1 MTLGN
6 NTIGGRV
13 RLDTDQFENGIA
25 GINRSLKRIDAEFR
39 NTSEQLRGVG
49 SEMDQLENKTNHL
62 NQKIE
67 AQTQKMKHYEQA
79 LRTSQQ
85 KQQEMRQKCEQLATS
100 MQQLEQEIQQST
112 QAYGK
117 NAQETKDLQAQ
128 YNQLQQ
134 EYKQGTQSLQRLTAQ
149 VSRNDTAFNNASAA
163 LHRYRNELG
172 DTQERME
179 QLGNASGRIRERMN
193 EVGNTMQDTGSRI
206 SQGFGAAAVG
216 VAAGVG
222 ALVVNAGQ
230 FEEANKK
237 VQAGLGLTREE
248 SLKVSAVAKEV
259 WREGYGEDLA
269 SVSDSLVKVKRN
281 IKDINDD
288 ETLKQVTRDSEIL
301 AETMESDVNE
311 VTRGAAQL
319 MGRFGLSGQ
328 QAFDLLAQGSAKGL
342 NYSNELFDNL
352 SEYGPLFHEMGFS
365 ADEMF
370 TILINGSKNGAYNL
384 DYVNDVMKEFGI
396 RVKDGSKSTTEAM
409 GQMSKETQKVWQAML
424 EGKATSKDVFNA
436 VLNELRTT
444 DDQIKVN
451 QLGVALFGVKWEDL
465 EATTMLSL
473 NNMETGLGNYS
484 GAMNKMVDG
493 YDTSAKQ
500 WKSVTRELQ
509 IALEPLGKVILDIAK
524 QAIPELKESIK
535 GVADW
540 FNGLDD
546 STKKVYGTS
555 LLLAPAVLGVVSA
568 LGMLSFAVGAIIANP
583 IVATIGGVVIGLG
596 ALGFAFAEAGKKAK
610 QAEEDSRKYGEGV
623 SEGTKKA
630 IEGYVNLK
638 EKAFKTLDEI
648 PVLTGEKAKEAVQR
662 AHDEFGKLA
671 DEAIQAINKDR
682 GKLQAHLDSWFSG
695 ETDSAVLRA
704 KDKILNDQMEVFKA
718 QEEAVIKANE
728 KIQSLLTQYNGQIYK
743 MTAADKS
750 VFLTALKAIDSE
762 VGKAASKSVDEI
774 QKIGKAMDNFNSNT
788 SVETIQGKVK
798 DLGSEYKKL
807 TNELDKARQK
817 EIEFAKSKIAD
828 TKGQEIAIAQINKKY
843 SDQSILITEGY
854 KQQLQQAQEVLKSK
868 GIEMDLTTGIT
879 KAETEKIKIQGRGF
893 GEYVKNSEI
902 IESTNENLFKRL
914 QDRAAKESDLR
925 KKSADEVKRYGE
937 ALIANSNTVYDSLFQ
952 STREKAVQVGSDIA
966 YALEDGTKAVNLG
979 EKGVV
984 KVEEFVDGIKTGKY
998 KVQDVAVALINTMR
1012 VEMGSKPLTAEGIKV
1027 MTTFADG
1034 LKQMNVTDIA
1044 TKLNLDLKKNLE
1056 IDLGPLGK
1064 MTSTQFVNG
1073 LKEGTVGIDAVFIY
1087 FQQHLSKLTATDLS
1101 QDGTKIM
1108 STLKTGMEMGF
1119 IGVEDVLRQLGV
1131 SMDDKTKYNLQG
1143 NGEVTI
1149 ASLVQGLQTGQFNID
1164 QALEVIRQMVVQKTN
1179 VDTTQQGANIS
1190 QTTADGIRQNGSQP
1204 VQAANEVK
1212 QGVEQT
1218 LGSTTDG
1225 NGGAMSTV
1233 LMRQFMAQNKP
1244 SIVGEAT
1251 GIKQGVEQQLGSTT
1265 DNNGGNNS
1273 TSMMRNAIANNQGNV
1288 NGAASGVKQSVENT
1302 LGATTDGNGGASS
1315 TLIMQ
1320 RLINGNRGTVVNAAA
1335 GVKSGVESTLGSATD
1350 GGGGDKAGNK
1360 FANDLG
1366 SKRGAAQGSGASVA
1380 GGGLDGL
1387 GSIVANSVGLSFAKG
1402 FAFGMDGAFS
1412 QVRAKAASLAS
1423 AAFNA
1428 LTATLNVNS
1437 PSKLTR
1443 DKGGMPFGEGFA
1455 VGIGKSAYMAEN
1467 ESHTLGTSAYKSL
1480 VNTLKSKNLAFAG
1493 VQMAQGLASG
1503 IKSQYSVVRDA
1514 LQGSVTEAIDG
1525 IRSIKPEEVFSF
1537 KGDDP
1542 LTKYFNAI
1550 FEDRDWQNDW
1560 ITHIPE
1566 NMRDMVREIGRQMER
1581 FEGLSIYDVG
1591 NLSRWREVLSDN
1603 PNVIQY
1609 RPDNDNP
1616 NKQPYMSYT
1625 EKDLK
1630 QQRPIQ
1636 IVIERM
1642 VLAELLISP
1651 LELLQGQKF
1660 ETDLYNAGVRR

>member
-1 MTLGN
+1 MALGD

-49 SEMDQLENKTNHL
+49 SEMDQLENKANHL

-117 NAQETKDLQAQ
+117 NAQETKDLQTQ

-134 EYKQGTQSLQRLTAQ
+134 EYKQGTQALQRLTAQ

-172 DTQERME
+172 DTQERMD
-179 QLGNASGRIRERMN
+179 QLGNVSGRLRERMN

-952 STREKAVQVGSDIA
+952 STREKAVQIGSDIA

-1119 IGVEDVLRQLGV
+1119 IGVQDVFNKLGITL
-1131 SMDDKTKYNLQG
+1131 DDQTKYDLG
-1143 NGEVTI
+1143 PNGQFT
-1149 ASLVQGLQTGQFNID
+1149 ASSLAQGLQNGQINID
-1164 QALEVIRQMVVQKTN
+1164 TALEVIRQMVVQKTN
-1179 VDTTQQGANIS
+1179 IDTTQQGSNIS
-1190 QTTADGIRQNGSQP
+1190 QTTANGIASNTAPENAATGKK
-1204 VQAANEVK
+1204 QA
-1212 QGVEQT
+1212 VEGIM
-1218 LGSTTDG
+1218 GSTTDG
-1225 NGGAMSTV
+1225 G
-1233 LMRQFMAQNKP
+1233 
-1244 SIVGEAT
+1244 
-1251 GIKQGVEQQLGSTT
+1251 
-1265 DNNGGNNS
+1265 GGNKSGSELGQGIINQEGYIRGS
-1273 TSMMRNAIANNQGNV
+1273 ALQVVASAHGAFNTINGNPAGNQGGQGFAGGIVNQNGYIRGSALEAVASAHAGFNNV
-1288 NGAASGVKQSVENT
+1288 NGTPQGQKGGSQFAQGMEDTKGQARSSGSNVAESGNSGLKSVSSISPGEAFSSGFASGISNGRWNVQSV
-1302 LGATTDGNGGASS
+1302 ASS
-1315 TLIMQ
+1315 L
-1320 RLINGNRGTVVNAAA
+1320 A
-1335 GVKSGVESTLGSATD
+1335 
-1350 GGGGDKAGNK
+1350 
-1360 FANDLG
+1360 
-1366 SKRGAAQGSGASVA
+1366 RGAF
-1380 GGGLDGL
+1380 D
-1387 GSIVANSVGLSFAKG
+1387 
-1402 FAFGMDGAFS
+1402 
-1412 QVRAKAASLAS
+1412 
-1423 AAFNA
+1423 A
-1428 LTATLNVNS
+1428 LKATLNMNS
-1437 PSKLTR
+1437 PSRLTR
-1443 DKGGMPFGEGFA
+1443 DQGGKPFSEGFA
-1455 VGIGKSAYMAEN
+1455 LGIQKTSYMAEN
-1467 ESHTLGTSAYKSL
+1467 ESRTLGTNAYKSL
-1480 VNTLKSKNLAFAG
+1480 VNTLKSNNLAFAG
-1493 VQMAQGLASG
+1493 VQMAQGLAAG

-1514 LQGSVTEAIDG
+1514 LQDTVTGAIDG
-1525 IRSIKPEEVFSF
+1525 IRSIKPEEIFSF
-1537 KGDDP
+1537 QGDEP

-1550 FEDRDWQNDW
+1550 FVDGDWQNDW

-1566 NMRDMVREIGRQMER
+1566 NMRDMVRDIGRQMER

-1603 PNVIQY
+1603 PNAIQY

-1616 NKQPYMSYT
+1616 DKGQYMPYSN
-1625 EKDLK
+1625 KDLA
-1630 QQRPIQ
+1630 QQRPLQ
-1636 IVIERM
+1636 IVIDRM

>member
-1 MTLGN
+1 MALGD

-49 SEMDQLENKTNHL
+49 SEMDQLENKANHL
-62 NQKIE
+62 NQKID

-100 MQQLEQEIQQST
+100 MQQLEREIQQST

-117 NAQETKDLQAQ
+117 NAQETKDLQTQ

-134 EYKQGTQSLQRLTAQ
+134 EYKQGTQALQRLTAQ

-179 QLGNASGRIRERMN
+179 QLGNVSGRLRERMN

-222 ALVVNAGQ
+222 ALVVNASQ

-319 MGRFGLSGQ
+319 MGRFGLSGK

-365 ADEMF
+365 AEEMF
-370 TILINGSKNGAYNL
+370 TILINGSQNGAYNL
-384 DYVNDVMKEFGI
+384 DYVNDVMKEFQI
-396 RVKDGSKSTTEAM
+396 RVKDGSKSTSDAM
-409 GQMSKETQKVWQAML
+409 GEMSKGTQKVWQEFL
-424 EGKATSKDVFNA
+424 KGKGTVKDVFNA
-436 VLNELRTT
+436 VLNELKTS

-451 QLGVALFGVKWEDL
+451 QLGVSLFGTKWEDL

-484 GAMNKMVDG
+484 GAMDKMVDG

-546 STKKVYGTS
+546 SSKKVYGTA
-555 LLLAPAVLGVVSA
+555 LLLAPAVMGVVSA
-568 LGMLSFAVGAIIANP
+568 LGLLSFGIGAIIANP

-596 ALGFAFAEAGKKAK
+596 ALGFAFAEAGKKAQK
-610 QAEEDSRKYGEGV
+610 ADEDSRRFGDGV

-630 IEGYVNLK
+630 LEGYVNLK

-648 PVLTGEKAKEAVQR
+648 PTMTGEKAKEAVQR

-671 DEAIQAINKDR
+671 DEAIQAINKDK
-682 GKLQAHLDSWFSG
+682 GKFKAHLDSWFAG

-704 KDKILNDQMEVFKA
+704 KDKILNDQMELYKA
-718 QEEAVIKANE
+718 QEEAVLKAHE
-728 KIQSLLTQYNGQIYK
+728 KIGNLLSQYNGQIYK
-743 MTAADKS
+743 MSAADKD
-750 VFLTALKAIDSE
+750 VFLTALKTIDAE
-762 VGKAASKSVDEI
+762 VGKSATKSVDEI
-774 QKIGKAMDNFNSNT
+774 QKIGKAMDNFNKNT

-798 DLGSEYKKL
+798 DLGKEY
-807 TNELDKARQK
+807 TNLYNDLDKAKQK
-817 EIEFAKSKIAD
+817 EIEYAKSHI
-828 TKGQEIAIAQINKKY
+828 KGSGEQQAAISQINKKY
-843 SDQSILITEGY
+843 SEQSTLLTKGY
-854 KQQLQQAQEVLKSK
+854 EQQLQQAQEVLKSK
-868 GIEMDLTTGIT
+868 GVEMDLTTGIT
-879 KAETEKIKIQGRGF
+879 KAEQERITIQGRGF

-902 IESTNENLFKRL
+902 IESKNENLFKRL

-925 KKSADEVKRYGE
+925 KKSADEVKTYGE
-937 ALIANSNTVYDSLFQ
+937 SLIANSNSVYESLFQ
-952 STREKAVQVGSDIA
+952 STRDKAVQIGSDIA

-984 KVEEFVDGIKTGKY
+984 KVDEFVEGIKTGKY
-998 KVQDVAVALINTMR
+998 KVQDVAIALINTMR

-1027 MTTFADG
+1027 MTSFAEG
-1034 LKQMNVTDIA
+1034 LKQLNVTDIA
-1044 TKLNLDLKKNLE
+1044 AKLNIDLKKNLE

-1064 MTSTQFVNG
+1064 MTTTQFVQG
-1073 LKEGTVGIDAVFIY
+1073 LKEGTVGIDAVFIF

-1101 QDGTKIM
+1101 KDGTKIM

-1119 IGVEDVLRQLGV
+1119 VSIQDILKQLGV
-1131 SMDDKTKYNLQG
+1131 SIEDKTKYDLG
-1143 NGEVTI
+1143 PNGQVTI
-1149 ASLVQGLQTGQFNID
+1149 SSLVQGMQNGQFNID

-1190 QTTADGIRQNGSQP
+1190 QTTADGIRQNGGQP
-1204 VQAANEVK
+1204 VQAASEVK

-1225 NGGAMSTV
+1225 NGGAMSTL
-1233 LMRQFMAQNKP
+1233 LMRQFMSQNKP
-1244 SIVGEAT
+1244 GIVGEAS

-1273 TSMMRNAIANNQGNV
+1273 TSMMRNAIANNQGSV
-1288 NGAASGVKQSVENT
+1288 NGAAAGVKQGVQVT
-1302 LGATTDGNGGASS
+1302 LGSTTDGNGGAAS
-1315 TLIMQ
+1315 TNIMQ
-1320 RLINGNRGTVVNAAA
+1320 RMINGNRSSVVGAATN
-1335 GVKSGVESTLGSATD
+1335 VKQGVEGTLGNATD
-1350 GGGGDKAGNK
+1350 GGGGSKAGNK
-1360 FANDLG
+1360 FVDDLG
-1366 SKRGAAQGSGASVA
+1366 SKRGAAQGSGANVA
-1380 GGGLDGL
+1380 GGGLSGL
-1387 GSIVANSVGLSFAKG
+1387 GSIIANSVGLAFAQG
-1402 FAFGMDGAFS
+1402 FAYGMDGAFG

-1437 PSKLTR
+1437 PSRLVR
-1443 DKGGMPFGEGFA
+1443 DKGGLPFGEGFA
-1455 VGIGKSAYMAEN
+1455 VGIQKSTPMAEK
-1467 ESHTLGTSAYKSL
+1467 ESRSLALKANKAL
-1480 VNTLKSKNLAFAG
+1480 VNELQLNSNSNSMTFAG
-1493 VQMAQGLASG
+1493 VRMAQDIATG

-1514 LQGSVTEAIDG
+1514 LQDTVSDAMDG
-1525 IRSIKPEEVFSF
+1525 IRSIKPEEIFSF

-1550 FEDRDWQNDW
+1550 FEDGDWQNDW

-1566 NMRDMVREIGRQMER
+1566 SMRKMVSEIGRQMER
-1581 FEGLSIYDVG
+1581 FEGLSINDLG
-1591 NLSRWREVLSDN
+1591 NLSGWRKVLSDN
-1603 PNVIQY
+1603 PNVVQY
-1609 RPDNDNP
+1609 RQSNNNQDKPTR
-1616 NKQPYMSYT
+1616 QPA
-1625 EKDLK
+1625 
-1630 QQRPIQ
+1630 Q
-1636 IVIERM
+1636 IVNHFYNQDTSEVIR
-1642 VLAELLISP
+1642 
-1651 LELLQGQKF
+1651 QQKKAINDIAF
-1660 ETDLYNAGVRR
+1660 MLGGSM

>member
-1 MTLGN
+1 MALGD

-49 SEMDQLENKTNHL
+49 SEMDQLENKANHL
-62 NQKIE
+62 NQKID

-100 MQQLEQEIQQST
+100 MQQLEREIQQST

-117 NAQETKDLQAQ
+117 NAQETKDLQTQ

-134 EYKQGTQSLQRLTAQ
+134 EYKQGTQALQRLTAQ

-179 QLGNASGRIRERMN
+179 QLGNVSGRLRERMN

-222 ALVVNAGQ
+222 ALVVNASQ

-319 MGRFGLSGQ
+319 MGRFGLSGK

-365 ADEMF
+365 AEEMF
-370 TILINGSKNGAYNL
+370 TILINGSQNGAYNL
-384 DYVNDVMKEFGI
+384 DYVNDVMKEFQI
-396 RVKDGSKSTTEAM
+396 RVKDGSKSTSDAM
-409 GQMSKETQKVWQAML
+409 GEMSKGTQKVWQEFL
-424 EGKATSKDVFNA
+424 KGKGTVKDVFNA
-436 VLNELRTT
+436 VLNELKTS

-451 QLGVALFGVKWEDL
+451 QLGVSLFGTKWEDL

-484 GAMNKMVDG
+484 GAMDKMVDS

-546 STKKVYGTS
+546 SSKKVYGTV
-555 LLLAPAVLGVVSA
+555 LLLAPAVMGVVSA
-568 LGMLSFAVGAIIANP
+568 LGLLSFGIGAIIANP

-596 ALGFAFAEAGKKAK
+596 ALGFAFAEAGKKAQK
-610 QAEEDSRKYGEGV
+610 ADEDSRRFGDGV

-630 IEGYVNLK
+630 LEGYVNLK

-648 PVLTGEKAKEAVQR
+648 PTMTGEKAKEAVQR

-671 DEAIQAINKDR
+671 DEAIQAINKDK
-682 GKLQAHLDSWFSG
+682 GKFQAHLDSWFAG
-695 ETDSAVLRA
+695 ETDPAVKRA
-704 KDKILNDQMEVFKA
+704 KDKILNDQMEVYKA

-743 MTAADKS
+743 MTESDKK
-750 VFLTALKAIDSE
+750 VFLTALQSIDAE
-762 VGKAASKSVDEI
+762 VGKSAANSVNEI
-774 QKIGKAMDNFNSNT
+774 QKIGKAMDNFNKNT
-788 SVETIQGKVK
+788 SVDTIQGKVK
-798 DLGSEYKKL
+798 ELGSEYTKL
-807 TNELDKARQK
+807 TNDLDKARQK
-817 EIEFAKSKIAD
+817 EIEFAKSHITDSENQKA
-828 TKGQEIAIAQINKKY
+828 TIAQINKKY
-843 SDQSILITEGY
+843 SEQSILLTEGY

-868 GIEMDLTTGIT
+868 GVEMDLTTGIT
-879 KAETEKIKIQGRGF
+879 KAEQERITIQGRGF

-902 IESTNENLFKRL
+902 IESKNENLFKRL

-925 KKSADEVKRYGE
+925 KKSADEVKTYGE
-937 ALIANSNTVYDSLFQ
+937 SLIANSNSVYESLFQ
-952 STREKAVQVGSDIA
+952 STRDKAVQIGSDIA

-984 KVEEFVDGIKTGKY
+984 KVDEFVEGIKTGKY
-998 KVQDVAVALINTMR
+998 KIQDVAIALINTMR

-1027 MTTFADG
+1027 MTSFAEG
-1034 LKQMNVTDIA
+1034 LKQLNVTDIA
-1044 TKLNLDLKKNLE
+1044 AKLNIDLKKNLE

-1064 MTSTQFVNG
+1064 MTTTQFVQG
-1073 LKEGTVGIDAVFIY
+1073 LKEGTVGIDAVFIF

-1101 QDGTKIM
+1101 KDGTKIM

-1119 IGVEDVLRQLGV
+1119 VSIQDILKQLGV
-1131 SMDDKTKYNLQG
+1131 SIEDKTKYDLG
-1143 NGEVTI
+1143 PNGQVTI
-1149 ASLVQGLQTGQFNID
+1149 SSLVQGMQNGQFNID

-1190 QTTADGIRQNGSQP
+1190 QTTADGIRQNGGQP
-1204 VQAANEVK
+1204 VQAASEVK

-1225 NGGAMSTV
+1225 NGGAMSTL
-1233 LMRQFMAQNKP
+1233 LMRQFMSQNKP
-1244 SIVGEAT
+1244 GIVGEAS

-1273 TSMMRNAIANNQGNV
+1273 TSMMRNAIANNQGSV
-1288 NGAASGVKQSVENT
+1288 NGAAAGVKQGVQVT
-1302 LGATTDGNGGASS
+1302 LGSTTDGNGGAAS
-1315 TLIMQ
+1315 TNIMQ
-1320 RLINGNRGTVVNAAA
+1320 RMINGNRSSVVGAATN
-1335 GVKSGVESTLGSATD
+1335 VKQGVEGTLGNATD
-1350 GGGGDKAGNK
+1350 GGGGSKAGNK
-1360 FANDLG
+1360 FVDDLG
-1366 SKRGAAQGSGASVA
+1366 SKRGAAQGSGANVA
-1380 GGGLDGL
+1380 GGGLSGL
-1387 GSIVANSVGLSFAKG
+1387 GSIIANSVGLAFAQG
-1402 FAFGMDGAFS
+1402 FAYGMDGAFG

-1437 PSKLTR
+1437 PSRLVR
-1443 DKGGMPFGEGFA
+1443 DKGGLPFGEGFA
-1455 VGIGKSAYMAEN
+1455 VGIQKSTPMAEK
-1467 ESHTLGTSAYKSL
+1467 ESRSLALKANKAL
-1480 VNTLKSKNLAFAG
+1480 VNELQLNSNSNSMTFAG
-1493 VQMAQGLASG
+1493 VRMAQDIATG

-1514 LQGSVTEAIDG
+1514 LQDTVSDAMDG
-1525 IRSIKPEEVFSF
+1525 IRSIKPEEIFSF

-1550 FEDRDWQNDW
+1550 FEDGDWQNDW

-1566 NMRDMVREIGRQMER
+1566 SMRKMVSEIGRQMER
-1581 FEGLSIYDVG
+1581 FEGLSINDLG
-1591 NLSRWREVLSDN
+1591 NLSGWRKVLSDN
-1603 PNVIQY
+1603 PNVVQY
-1609 RPDNDNP
+1609 RQSNNNQDKPTR
-1616 NKQPYMSYT
+1616 QPA
-1625 EKDLK
+1625 
-1630 QQRPIQ
+1630 Q
-1636 IVIERM
+1636 IVNHFYNQDTSEVIR
-1642 VLAELLISP
+1642 
-1651 LELLQGQKF
+1651 QQKKAINDIAF
-1660 ETDLYNAGVRR
+1660 MLGGSM

>member
-1 MTLGN
+1 MALGD

-49 SEMDQLENKTNHL
+49 SEMDQLENKANHL
-62 NQKIE
+62 NQKID

-100 MQQLEQEIQQST
+100 MQQLEREIQQST

-117 NAQETKDLQAQ
+117 NAQETKDLQTQ

-134 EYKQGTQSLQRLTAQ
+134 EYKQGTQALQRLTAQ

-179 QLGNASGRIRERMN
+179 QLGNVSGRLRERMN

-222 ALVVNAGQ
+222 ALVVNASQ

-319 MGRFGLSGQ
+319 MGRFGLSGK

-365 ADEMF
+365 AEEMF
-370 TILINGSKNGAYNL
+370 TILINGSQNGAYNL
-384 DYVNDVMKEFGI
+384 DYVNDVMKEFQI
-396 RVKDGSKSTTEAM
+396 RVKDGSKSTSDAM
-409 GQMSKETQKVWQAML
+409 GEMSKGTQKVWQEFL
-424 EGKATSKDVFNA
+424 KGKGTVKDVFNA
-436 VLNELRTT
+436 VLNELKTS

-451 QLGVALFGVKWEDL
+451 QLGVSLFGTKWEDL

-484 GAMNKMVDG
+484 GAMDKMVDG

-546 STKKVYGTS
+546 SSKKVYGTA
-555 LLLAPAVLGVVSA
+555 LLLAPAVMGVVSA
-568 LGMLSFAVGAIIANP
+568 LGLLSFGIGAIIANP

-596 ALGFAFAEAGKKAK
+596 ALGFAFAEAGKKAQK
-610 QAEEDSRKYGEGV
+610 ADEDSRRFGDGV

-630 IEGYVNLK
+630 LEGYVNLK

-648 PVLTGEKAKEAVQR
+648 PTMTGEKAKEAVQR

-671 DEAIQAINKDR
+671 DEAIQAINKDK
-682 GKLQAHLDSWFSG
+682 GKFKAHLDSWFAG

-704 KDKILNDQMEVFKA
+704 KDKILNDQMELYKA
-718 QEEAVIKANE
+718 QEEAVLKAHE
-728 KIQSLLTQYNGQIYK
+728 KIGNLLSQYNGQIYK
-743 MTAADKS
+743 MSAADKD
-750 VFLTALKAIDSE
+750 VFLTALKTIDAE
-762 VGKAASKSVDEI
+762 VGKSATKSVDEI
-774 QKIGKAMDNFNSNT
+774 QKIGKAMDNFNKNT

-798 DLGSEYKKL
+798 DLGKEY
-807 TNELDKARQK
+807 TNLYNDLDKAKQK
-817 EIEFAKSKIAD
+817 EIEYAKSHI
-828 TKGQEIAIAQINKKY
+828 KGSGEQQAAISQINKKY
-843 SDQSILITEGY
+843 SEQSTLLTKGY
-854 KQQLQQAQEVLKSK
+854 EQQLQQAQEVLKSK
-868 GIEMDLTTGIT
+868 GVEMDLTTGIT
-879 KAETEKIKIQGRGF
+879 KAEQERITIQGRGF

-902 IESTNENLFKRL
+902 IESKNENLFKRL

-925 KKSADEVKRYGE
+925 KKSADEVKTYGE
-937 ALIANSNTVYDSLFQ
+937 SLIANSNSVYESLFQ
-952 STREKAVQVGSDIA
+952 STRDKAVQIGSDIA

-984 KVEEFVDGIKTGKY
+984 KVDEFVEGIKTGKY
-998 KVQDVAVALINTMR
+998 KVQDVAIALINTMR

-1027 MTTFADG
+1027 MTSFAEG
-1034 LKQMNVTDIA
+1034 LKQLNVTDIA
-1044 TKLNLDLKKNLE
+1044 AKLNIDLKKNLE

-1064 MTSTQFVNG
+1064 MTTTQFVNG
-1073 LKEGTVGIDAVFIY
+1073 LKEGTVGIDAVFIF

-1101 QDGTKIM
+1101 KDGTKIM

-1119 IGVEDVLRQLGV
+1119 VSIQDILKQLGV
-1131 SMDDKTKYNLQG
+1131 SIEDKTKYDLG
-1143 NGEVTI
+1143 PNGQVTI
-1149 ASLVQGLQTGQFNID
+1149 SSLVQGMQNGQFNID

-1190 QTTADGIRQNGSQP
+1190 QTTADGIRQNGGQP
-1204 VQAANEVK
+1204 VQAASEVK

-1225 NGGAMSTV
+1225 NGGAMSTL
-1233 LMRQFMAQNKP
+1233 LMRQFMSQNKP
-1244 SIVGEAT
+1244 GIVGEAS

-1273 TSMMRNAIANNQGNV
+1273 TSMMRNAIANNQGSV
-1288 NGAASGVKQSVENT
+1288 NGAAAGVKQGVQVT
-1302 LGATTDGNGGASS
+1302 LGSTTDGNGGAAS
-1315 TLIMQ
+1315 TNIMQ
-1320 RLINGNRGTVVNAAA
+1320 RMINGNRSSVVGAATN
-1335 GVKSGVESTLGSATD
+1335 VKQGVEGTLGNATD
-1350 GGGGDKAGNK
+1350 GGGGSKAGNK
-1360 FANDLG
+1360 FVDDLG
-1366 SKRGAAQGSGASVA
+1366 SKRGAAQGSGANVA
-1380 GGGLDGL
+1380 GGGLSGL
-1387 GSIVANSVGLSFAKG
+1387 GSIIANSVGLAFAQG
-1402 FAFGMDGAFS
+1402 FAYGMDGAFG

-1437 PSKLTR
+1437 PSRLVR
-1443 DKGGMPFGEGFA
+1443 DKGGLPFGEGFA
-1455 VGIGKSAYMAEN
+1455 VGIQKSTPMAEK
-1467 ESHTLGTSAYKSL
+1467 ESRSLALKANKAL
-1480 VNTLKSKNLAFAG
+1480 VNELQLNSNSNSMTFAG
-1493 VQMAQGLASG
+1493 VRMAQGIATG

-1514 LQGSVTEAIDG
+1514 LQDTVSDAMDG
-1525 IRSIKPEEVFSF
+1525 IRSIKPEEIFSF

-1550 FEDRDWQNDW
+1550 FEDGDWQNDW

-1566 NMRDMVREIGRQMER
+1566 SMRKMVSEIGRQMER
-1581 FEGLSIYDVG
+1581 FEGLSINDLS
-1591 NLSRWREVLSDN
+1591 NLSGWRKVLSDN
-1603 PNVIQY
+1603 PNVVQY
-1609 RPDNDNP
+1609 RQSNNNQDKPTR
-1616 NKQPYMSYT
+1616 QPA
-1625 EKDLK
+1625 
-1630 QQRPIQ
+1630 Q
-1636 IVIERM
+1636 IVNHFYNQDTSEVIR
-1642 VLAELLISP
+1642 
-1651 LELLQGQKF
+1651 QQKKAINDIAF
-1660 ETDLYNAGVRR
+1660 MLGGSM

>member
-1 MTLGN
+1 MALGD

-49 SEMDQLENKTNHL
+49 SEMDQLENKANHL

-117 NAQETKDLQAQ
+117 NAQETKDLQTQ

-134 EYKQGTQSLQRLTAQ
+134 EYKQGTQALQRLTAQ

-172 DTQERME
+172 DTQERMD
-179 QLGNASGRIRERMN
+179 QLGNVSGRLRERMN

-648 PVLTGEKAKEAVQR
+648 PVLTGDKAKEAVQR

-682 GKLQAHLDSWFSG
+682 GKLQAHLDSWFSD
-695 ETDSAVLRA
+695 ETDTAVLRA

-807 TNELDKARQK
+807 TDELDKARQK

-952 STREKAVQVGSDIA
+952 STREKAVQIGSDIA

-1119 IGVEDVLRQLGV
+1119 IGVQDVFNKLGITL
-1131 SMDDKTKYNLQG
+1131 DDQTKYDLG
-1143 NGEVTI
+1143 PNGQFT
-1149 ASLVQGLQTGQFNID
+1149 ASSLAQGLQNGQINID
-1164 QALEVIRQMVVQKTN
+1164 TALEVIRQMVVQKTN
-1179 VDTTQQGANIS
+1179 IDTTQQGSNIS
-1190 QTTADGIRQNGSQP
+1190 QTTANGIASNTAPENAATGKK
-1204 VQAANEVK
+1204 QA
-1212 QGVEQT
+1212 VEGIM
-1218 LGSTTDG
+1218 GSTTDG
-1225 NGGAMSTV
+1225 GGG
-1233 LMRQFMAQNKP
+1233 NK
-1244 SIVGEAT
+1244 SGSELGQ
-1251 GIKQGVEQQLGSTT
+1251 GIINQEGYIRGSTLQVVASAHGAFNT
-1265 DNNGGNNS
+1265 INGNPAG
-1273 TSMMRNAIANNQGNV
+1273 NQGGQGFAGGIVNQNGYIRGSALEAVASAHAGFNNV
-1288 NGAASGVKQSVENT
+1288 NGTPQGQKGGSQFAQGMEDTKGQARSSGSNVAESGNSGLKSVSSISPGEAFSSGFASGISNGRWNVQSV
-1302 LGATTDGNGGASS
+1302 ASS
-1315 TLIMQ
+1315 L
-1320 RLINGNRGTVVNAAA
+1320 A
-1335 GVKSGVESTLGSATD
+1335 
-1350 GGGGDKAGNK
+1350 
-1360 FANDLG
+1360 
-1366 SKRGAAQGSGASVA
+1366 RGAF
-1380 GGGLDGL
+1380 D
-1387 GSIVANSVGLSFAKG
+1387 
-1402 FAFGMDGAFS
+1402 
-1412 QVRAKAASLAS
+1412 
-1423 AAFNA
+1423 A
-1428 LTATLNVNS
+1428 LKATLNMNS
-1437 PSKLTR
+1437 PSRLTR
-1443 DKGGMPFGEGFA
+1443 DQGGKPFSEGFA
-1455 VGIGKSAYMAEN
+1455 LGIQKTSYMAEN
-1467 ESHTLGTSAYKSL
+1467 ESRTLGTNAYKSL
-1480 VNTLKSKNLAFAG
+1480 VNTLKSNNLAFAG
-1493 VQMAQGLASG
+1493 VQMAQGLAAG

-1514 LQGSVTEAIDG
+1514 LQDTVTGAIDG
-1525 IRSIKPEEVFSF
+1525 IRSIKPEEIFSF
-1537 KGDDP
+1537 QGDEP

-1550 FEDRDWQNDW
+1550 FVDGDWQNDW

-1603 PNVIQY
+1603 PNAIQY

-1616 NKQPYMSYT
+1616 DKGQYMPYSN
-1625 EKDLK
+1625 KDLA
-1630 QQRPIQ
+1630 QQRPLQ
-1636 IVIERM
+1636 IVIDRM

>member
-1 MTLGN
+1 MALGD

-49 SEMDQLENKTNHL
+49 SEMDQLENKANHL

-134 EYKQGTQSLQRLTAQ
+134 EYKQGTQALQRLTAQ

-179 QLGNASGRIRERMN
+179 QVGNVSGRLRERMN

-568 LGMLSFAVGAIIANP
+568 LGMLSFALGAIIANP

-630 IEGYVNLK
+630 LEGYVNLK

-648 PVLTGEKAKEAVQR
+648 PVLTGDKAREAVQR

-774 QKIGKAMDNFNSNT
+774 QKIGKAMDNFNRNT

-952 STREKAVQVGSDIA
+952 STREKAVQIGSDIA

-1056 IDLGPLGK
+1056 IDLGPQGK
-1064 MTSTQFVNG
+1064 MTSTQFVYG
-1073 LKEGTVGIDAVFIY
+1073 LKEGTVGIDAVFIF

-1119 IGVEDVLRQLGV
+1119 IGVQDVFNKLGITL
-1131 SMDDKTKYNLQG
+1131 DDQTKYDLG
-1143 NGEVTI
+1143 PNGQFT
-1149 ASLVQGLQTGQFNID
+1149 ASSLAQGLQNGQINID
-1164 QALEVIRQMVVQKTN
+1164 TALEVIRQMVVQKTN
-1179 VDTTQQGANIS
+1179 VDTTQQGSNIS
-1190 QTTADGIRQNGSQP
+1190 QTTANGITNNTAPENAATGKK
-1204 VQAANEVK
+1204 QA
-1212 QGVEQT
+1212 VEGIM
-1218 LGSTTDG
+1218 GSTTDG
-1225 NGGAMSTV
+1225 G
-1233 LMRQFMAQNKP
+1233 
-1244 SIVGEAT
+1244 
-1251 GIKQGVEQQLGSTT
+1251 
-1265 DNNGGNNS
+1265 GGNKS
-1273 TSMMRNAIANNQGNV
+1273 GSELGQGIV
-1288 NGAASGVKQSVENT
+1288 NKDGYIRGSALQVVASAHSAFNT
-1302 LGATTDGNGGASS
+1302 
-1315 TLIMQ
+1315 
-1320 RLINGNRGTVVNAAA
+1320 INGNP
-1335 GVKSGVESTLGSATD
+1335 
-1350 GGGGDKAGNK
+1350 AGNQGGQGVGSGIVNQK
-1360 FANDLG
+1360 GYIRGGALEAVASAHAGFNAINGTPHGQKGGSQFAQGMENTKGQARSSG
-1366 SKRGAAQGSGASVA
+1366 SNVAESGNSGLKSVSSVSPGEAFSSGFASGISNGKWNVQSVASSLARGA
-1380 GGGLDGL
+1380 
-1387 GSIVANSVGLSFAKG
+1387 FE
-1402 FAFGMDGAFS
+1402 
-1412 QVRAKAASLAS
+1412 
-1423 AAFNA
+1423 A
-1428 LTATLNVNS
+1428 LKATLNVNS
-1437 PSKLTR
+1437 PSRLTR
-1443 DKGGMPFGEGFA
+1443 DQGGKPFSEGFA
-1455 VGIGKSAYMAEN
+1455 LGIQKTSYMAEN
-1467 ESHTLGTSAYKSL
+1467 ESRTLGTNAYKSL
-1480 VNTLKSKNLAFAG
+1480 VNTLKSNDLAFAG
-1493 VQMAQGLASG
+1493 VQMAQGLATG
-1503 IKSQYSVVRDA
+1503 IKSKYSVVRDA

-1525 IRSIKPEEVFSF
+1525 IRSIKPEEIFSF

-1550 FEDRDWQNDW
+1550 FEDGDWQNDW

-1566 NMRDMVREIGRQMER
+1566 SMRNMVMEIGRQMER
-1581 FEGLSIYDVG
+1581 FEGLPVYDVG
-1591 NLSRWREVLSDN
+1591 NLSKWREVLSDN
-1603 PNVIQY
+1603 PNVFQY

-1616 NKQPYMSYT
+1616 NKQPLMKS
-1625 EKDLK
+1625 E
-1630 QQRPIQ
+1630 PIY
-1636 IVIERM
+1636 IEIPVVIEGREIAR
-1642 VLAELLISP
+1642 VSHQYVTEYQNRAQARNSA
-1651 LELLQGQKF
+1651 F
-1660 ETDLYNAGVRR
+1660 

>member
-1 MTLGN
+1 MALGD

-49 SEMDQLENKTNHL
+49 SEMDQLQNKANHL
-62 NQKIE
+62 NQKME

-134 EYKQGTQSLQRLTAQ
+134 EYKQGTQALQRLTAQ
-149 VSRNDTAFNNASAA
+149 VSRNDTAFHNASAA
-163 LHRYRNELG
+163 LHRFRNELG
-172 DTQERME
+172 DTEERME
-179 QLGNASGRIRERMN
+179 QLSNVSGRVRERMN
-193 EVGNTMQDTGSRI
+193 EVGNSMQETGTRI

-222 ALVVNAGQ
+222 ALVVNASQ

-248 SLKVSAVAKEV
+248 SLKVSAVAREV

-311 VTRGAAQL
+311 VTRGASQL

-365 ADEMF
+365 AEEMF
-370 TILINGSKNGAYNL
+370 TILINGSQNGAYNL
-384 DYVNDVMKEFGI
+384 DYVNDVMKEFQI
-396 RVKDGSKSTTEAM
+396 RVKDGSKSTSDAM
-409 GQMSKETQKVWQAML
+409 GQMSEGTQNVWKEFLK
-424 EGKATSKDVFNA
+424 GKGTVKDVFHA
-436 VLNELRTT
+436 VLNELKTS

-451 QLGVALFGVKWEDL
+451 QLGVSLFGTKWEDL

-473 NNMETGLGNYS
+473 NNMETGLGDYS

-546 STKKVYGTS
+546 SSKKVYGTA

-583 IVATIGGVVIGLG
+583 VVATIGGVVIGLG
-596 ALGFAFAEAGKKAK
+596 ALGFAFADAGKKAQK
-610 QAEEDSRKYGEGV
+610 AEEDSRRFGDGV

-630 IEGYVNLK
+630 MEGYVNLK
-638 EKAFKTLDEI
+638 EQAFKTLDEI
-648 PVLTGEKAKEAVQR
+648 PVLTGDKAKEAVQR
-662 AHDEFGKLA
+662 AHEEFGKLA
-671 DEAIQAINKDR
+671 DEAIQAINKDK
-682 GKLQAHLDSWFSG
+682 GKFQTHLESWFAG
-695 ETDSAVLRA
+695 ETDPAVKRA
-704 KDKILNDQMEVFKA
+704 KDKILNDQMEVYKA

-743 MTAADKS
+743 MTEADKK
-750 VFLTALKAIDSE
+750 VFLTALQSIDAE
-762 VGKAASKSVDEI
+762 VGKSAANSVNEI
-774 QKIGKAMDNFNSNT
+774 QKIGKAMDNFNKNT
-788 SVETIQGKVK
+788 SVDTIQGKVK
-798 DLGSEYKKL
+798 ELGKEYTNLYNDLE
-807 TNELDKARQK
+807 KAKQK
-817 EIEFAKSKIAD
+817 EIEFAKTHISD
-828 TKGQEIAIAQINKKY
+828 STQQEIAIAQISKKY
-843 SDQSILITEGY
+843 SEQSVLITEGY
-854 KQQLQQAQEVLKSK
+854 KQQLKQAQDVLKSK
-868 GIEMDLTTGIT
+868 GIEMDLTSGIT
-879 KAETEKIKIQGRGF
+879 KAEQEKITIQGRSF
-893 GEYVKNSEI
+893 GEYVKNSEM
-902 IESTNENLFKRL
+902 IESKNDNLFRRL
-914 QDRAAKESDLR
+914 QERSAKESELR
-925 KKSADEVKRYGE
+925 QKSAEEVKRYGE

-998 KVQDVAVALINTMR
+998 KVQDVAVALIHTMR
-1012 VEMGSKPLTAEGIKV
+1012 IEMGNKPLTAEGIKV

-1034 LKQMNVTDIA
+1034 LKQMNVSDIA

-1056 IDLGPLGK
+1056 VDLGPLGK

-1073 LKEGTVGIDAVFIY
+1073 LKEGTVGIDAVFIF
-1087 FQQHLSKLTATDLS
+1087 FQQHLSKLTAKDLS

-1108 STLKTGMEMGF
+1108 ATLKTGMEMGF
-1119 IGVEDVLRQLGV
+1119 LSVQDVLQKLGV
-1131 SMDDKTKYNLQG
+1131 SIEDKTKYNLG
-1143 NGEVTI
+1143 PNGEVTI
-1149 ASLVQGLQTGQFNID
+1149 SSLVKGLQTGQFSID

-1179 VDTTQQGANIS
+1179 IDATAQGAAIP
-1190 QTTADGIRQNGSQP
+1190 QTSADGIRQNSGQP
-1204 VQAANEVK
+1204 VQAAQEIK
-1212 QGVEQT
+1212 QSIEQT

-1225 NGGAMSTV
+1225 NGGASSTI
-1233 LMRQFMAQNKP
+1233 LMNRIMAQNKP
-1244 SIVGEAT
+1244 GIIGEAT
-1251 GIKQGVEQQLGSTT
+1251 SIKQGVEQQLGSTT

-1273 TSMMRNAIANNQGNV
+1273 TSMMRSAIANNQGNV
-1288 NGAASGVKQSVENT
+1288 NGAAAGVKQNVENT
-1302 LGATTDGNGGASS
+1302 LGSTTDGNGGASS

-1320 RLINGNRGTVVNAAA
+1320 RLINGNRGNVVGAANN
-1335 GVKSGVESTLGSATD
+1335 VKSGVESTLGNATD

-1366 SKRGAAQGSGASVA
+1366 SKRGAAQGSGANVA
-1380 GGGLDGL
+1380 GGGLSGL
-1387 GSIVANSVGLSFAKG
+1387 GSIIANSVGLSFAQG
-1402 FAFGMDGAFS
+1402 FAYGMDGAFG
-1412 QVRAKAASLAS
+1412 QVRARAASLAN
-1423 AAFNA
+1423 AAFEA
-1428 LTATLNVNS
+1428 LKATLNVNS
-1437 PSKLTR
+1437 PSRLTR
-1443 DKGGMPFGEGFA
+1443 DQGGMPFGEGFA
-1455 VGIGKSAYMAEN
+1455 LGIQKSASMAEK
-1467 ESHTLGTSAYKSL
+1467 ESRSLGVKANKAL
-1480 VNTLKSKNLAFAG
+1480 VNELQLNSDPNRMTFAG
-1493 VQMAQGLASG
+1493 VRMAQGLATG

-1514 LQGSVTEAIDG
+1514 LQTTVEGAIDG
-1525 IRSIKPEEVFSF
+1525 IRSIRPEEIFSLQ
-1537 KGDDP
+1537 GDDP

-1550 FEDRDWQNDW
+1550 FIDGDWQNDW

-1566 NMRDMVREIGRQMER
+1566 SMRDMVREIGRQMER
-1581 FEGLSIYDVG
+1581 FEGLSVYDVG
-1591 NLSRWREVLSDN
+1591 KLSKWREVLSDN

-1616 NKQPYMSYT
+1616 DKQTRQPA
-1625 EKDLK
+1625 
-1630 QQRPIQ
+1630 Q
-1636 IVIERM
+1636 IVNHFYNQDTSEVMRQQKR
-1642 VLAELLISP
+1642 VLNEVAFTWGGTS
-1651 LELLQGQKF
+1651 
-1660 ETDLYNAGVRR
+1660 

>member
-1 MTLGN
+1 M
-6 NTIGGRV
+6 
-13 RLDTDQFENGIA
+13 
-25 GINRSLKRIDAEFR
+25 
-39 NTSEQLRGVG
+39 
-49 SEMDQLENKTNHL
+49 
-62 NQKIE
+62 
-67 AQTQKMKHYEQA
+67 
-79 LRTSQQ
+79 
-85 KQQEMRQKCEQLATS
+85 
-100 MQQLEQEIQQST
+100 
-112 QAYGK
+112 
-117 NAQETKDLQAQ
+117 
-128 YNQLQQ
+128 
-134 EYKQGTQSLQRLTAQ
+134 
-149 VSRNDTAFNNASAA
+149 
-163 LHRYRNELG
+163 
-172 DTQERME
+172 
-179 QLGNASGRIRERMN
+179 
-193 EVGNTMQDTGSRI
+193 
-206 SQGFGAAAVG
+206 
-216 VAAGVG
+216 
-222 ALVVNAGQ
+222 
-230 FEEANKK
+230 
-237 VQAGLGLTREE
+237 
-248 SLKVSAVAKEV
+248 
-259 WREGYGEDLA
+259 
-269 SVSDSLVKVKRN
+269 
-281 IKDINDD
+281 
-288 ETLKQVTRDSEIL
+288 
-301 AETMESDVNE
+301 
-311 VTRGAAQL
+311 
-319 MGRFGLSGQ
+319 
-328 QAFDLLAQGSAKGL
+328 
-342 NYSNELFDNL
+342 
-352 SEYGPLFHEMGFS
+352 
-365 ADEMF
+365 
-370 TILINGSKNGAYNL
+370 
-384 DYVNDVMKEFGI
+384 
-396 RVKDGSKSTTEAM
+396 
-409 GQMSKETQKVWQAML
+409 
-424 EGKATSKDVFNA
+424 
-436 VLNELRTT
+436 
-444 DDQIKVN
+444 
-451 QLGVALFGVKWEDL
+451 
-465 EATTMLSL
+465 
-473 NNMETGLGNYS
+473 
-484 GAMNKMVDG
+484 
-493 YDTSAKQ
+493 
-500 WKSVTRELQ
+500 
-509 IALEPLGKVILDIAK
+509 
-524 QAIPELKESIK
+524 
-535 GVADW
+535 
-540 FNGLDD
+540 
-546 STKKVYGTS
+546 
-555 LLLAPAVLGVVSA
+555 
-568 LGMLSFAVGAIIANP
+568 
-583 IVATIGGVVIGLG
+583 
-596 ALGFAFAEAGKKAK
+596 
-610 QAEEDSRKYGEGV
+610 
-623 SEGTKKA
+623 
-630 IEGYVNLK
+630 NLK

-952 STREKAVQVGSDIA
+952 STREKAVQIGSDIA

-1119 IGVEDVLRQLGV
+1119 IGVQDVFNKLGITL
-1131 SMDDKTKYNLQG
+1131 DDQTKYDLG
-1143 NGEVTI
+1143 PNGQFT
-1149 ASLVQGLQTGQFNID
+1149 ASSLAQGLQNGQINID
-1164 QALEVIRQMVVQKTN
+1164 TALEVIRQMVVQKTN
-1179 VDTTQQGANIS
+1179 IDTTQQGSNIS
-1190 QTTADGIRQNGSQP
+1190 QTTANGIASNTAPENAATGKK
-1204 VQAANEVK
+1204 QA
-1212 QGVEQT
+1212 VEGIM
-1218 LGSTTDG
+1218 GSTTDG
-1225 NGGAMSTV
+1225 G
-1233 LMRQFMAQNKP
+1233 
-1244 SIVGEAT
+1244 
-1251 GIKQGVEQQLGSTT
+1251 
-1265 DNNGGNNS
+1265 GGNKSGSELGQGIINHDGYIKGS
-1273 TSMMRNAIANNQGNV
+1273 ALQVVASAHGAFNTINGNPAGNQGGQGFAGGIVNQNGYIRGSALEAVASAHAGFNNV
-1288 NGAASGVKQSVENT
+1288 NGTPHGQKGGSQFAQGMEDTKGQARSSGSNVAESGNSGLKSVSSISPGEAFSSGFASGISNGRWNVQSV
-1302 LGATTDGNGGASS
+1302 ASS
-1315 TLIMQ
+1315 L
-1320 RLINGNRGTVVNAAA
+1320 A
-1335 GVKSGVESTLGSATD
+1335 
-1350 GGGGDKAGNK
+1350 
-1360 FANDLG
+1360 
-1366 SKRGAAQGSGASVA
+1366 RGAF
-1380 GGGLDGL
+1380 D
-1387 GSIVANSVGLSFAKG
+1387 
-1402 FAFGMDGAFS
+1402 
-1412 QVRAKAASLAS
+1412 
-1423 AAFNA
+1423 A
-1428 LTATLNVNS
+1428 LKATLNMNS
-1437 PSKLTR
+1437 PSRLTR
-1443 DKGGMPFGEGFA
+1443 DQGGKPFSEGFA
-1455 VGIGKSAYMAEN
+1455 LGIQKTSYMAEN
-1467 ESHTLGTSAYKSL
+1467 ESRTLGANAYKSL
-1480 VNTLKSKNLAFAG
+1480 VNTLKSNDLAFAG
-1493 VQMAQGLASG
+1493 VQMAQGLATG

-1525 IRSIKPEEVFSF
+1525 IRSIKPEEIFSF

-1550 FEDRDWQNDW
+1550 FVDGDWQNDW

-1566 NMRDMVREIGRQMER
+1566 SMRNMVREIGRQMER

-1609 RPDNDNP
+1609 RPDNDNTD
-1616 NKQPYMSYT
+1616 KGQYMPYSNS
-1625 EKDLK
+1625 DLA
-1630 QQRPIQ
+1630 QQRPLQ
-1636 IVIERM
+1636 IVIDRM

>member
-1 MTLGN
+1 MALGD

-117 NAQETKDLQAQ
+117 NAQETKELQTQ

-134 EYKQGTQSLQRLTAQ
+134 EYKQGTQALQRLTAQ

-179 QLGNASGRIRERMN
+179 QLGNVSGRVRERMN
-193 EVGNTMQDTGSRI
+193 EVGNSMQETGTRI

-222 ALVVNAGQ
+222 ALVVNASQ

-248 SLKVSAVAKEV
+248 SLKVSAVAREV

-288 ETLKQVTRDSEIL
+288 DTLKQVTRDSEIL

-311 VTRGAAQL
+311 VTRGASQL
-319 MGRFGLSGQ
+319 MGRFGLSSQ
-328 QAFDLLAQGSAKGL
+328 QAFDLLAQGSNKGL

-370 TILINGSKNGAYNL
+370 NILINGSQNGAYNL

-396 RVKDGSKSTTEAM
+396 RIKDGSKSTTDAM
-409 GQMSKETQKVWQAML
+409 GQMSQSTQKVWKAML

-436 VLNELRTT
+436 VLNELKTT

-451 QLGVALFGVKWEDL
+451 QLGVSLFGVKWEDL
-465 EATTMLSL
+465 ERTTMLSL
-473 NNMETGLGNYS
+473 NNMETGLSDYS

-524 QAIPELKESIK
+524 QAIPELKESVK

-546 STKKVYGTS
+546 SSKKVYGTA

-568 LGMLSFAVGAIIANP
+568 LGMLSFGIGAIIANP

-596 ALGFAFAEAGKKAK
+596 ALGFAFADAGKKAK
-610 QAEEDSRKYGEGV
+610 EAEEDSRRFGDGV

-630 IEGYVNLK
+630 LEGYVNLK
-638 EKAFKTLDEI
+638 EQAFKTLDEI
-648 PVLTGEKAKEAVQR
+648 PTLTGDKAKEAVQR

-671 DEAIQAINKDR
+671 DEAIQAINKDK
-682 GKLQAHLDSWFSG
+682 GKLQAHLDSWFAG

-704 KDKILNDQMEVFKA
+704 KDKIVNDQMEVFKA

-743 MTAADKS
+743 MSAADKS
-750 VFLTALKAIDSE
+750 VFLTALKSIDAE

-774 QKIGKAMDNFNSNT
+774 QKIGKAMDNFNKNT

-798 DLGSEYKKL
+798 DLGSEYTKL
-807 TNELDKARQK
+807 TNQLDKARQK

-843 SDQSILITEGY
+843 SEQSVLLTKGY
-854 KQQLQQAQEVLKSK
+854 EQQLQQAQKVLESK
-868 GIEMDLTTGIT
+868 GVEMDLTTGIT

-925 KKSADEVKRYGE
+925 KKSADEVKAYGE
-937 ALIANSNTVYDSLFQ
+937 SLIANSNSVYESLFQ
-952 STREKAVQVGSDIA
+952 STREKAVQIGSDIA

-984 KVEEFVDGIKTGKY
+984 KVEEFVDGIKTGQY
-998 KVQDVAVALINTMR
+998 KVQDVAIALINTMR

-1034 LKQMNVTDIA
+1034 LKQMNVSDIA

-1056 IDLGPLGK
+1056 IDLGPIGK
-1064 MTSTQFVNG
+1064 MTSSQFVNG
-1073 LKEGTVGIDAVFIY
+1073 LKEGTVGIDAVFIF

-1119 IGVEDVLRQLGV
+1119 ISVQDVLQKLGV
-1131 SMDDKTKYNLQG
+1131 SIEDETKYNLG
-1143 NGEVTI
+1143 PNGEVTI
-1149 ASLVQGLQTGQFNID
+1149 ASLVQGLQTGQFSID

-1190 QTTADGIRQNGSQP
+1190 QTTADGIRQNGGQP
-1204 VQAANEVK
+1204 VQAAGEVK
-1212 QGVEQT
+1212 QGIEQT

-1225 NGGAMSTV
+1225 NGGAMSTL

-1244 SIVGEAT
+1244 SIVGEAS

-1273 TSMMRNAIANNQGNV
+1273 TSMMRSNIANNQG
-1288 NGAASGVKQSVENT
+1288 SVV
-1302 LGATTDGNGGASS
+1302 G
-1315 TLIMQ
+1315 
-1320 RLINGNRGTVVNAAA
+1320 AAA
-1335 GVKSGVESTLGSATD
+1335 GVKSGVEGTLGSTTDGNGGSASTNIMQRMISGNRGSTVGAASSVKQGVEGTLGSATD
-1350 GGGGDKAGNK
+1350 GGGGAKSGSDFARGLGNQS
-1360 FANDLG
+1360 G
-1366 SKRGAAQGSGASVA
+1366 SARSSGVSVA
-1380 GGGLDGL
+1380 ESGKSGL
-1387 GSIVANSVGLSFAKG
+1387 GSVSANSAGGSFAQG
-1402 FAFGMDGAFS
+1402 FADGMSNKGSIVSRVASGLAQGAF
-1412 QVRAKAASLAS
+1412 AALR
-1423 AAFNA
+1423 
-1428 LTATLNVNS
+1428 ATLDVNS

-1443 DKGGMPFGEGFA
+1443 DQGGMPFGEGFA
-1455 VGIGKSAYMAEN
+1455 LGIQKSAYMAQRESREMGTKANTALIN
-1467 ESHTLGTSAYKSL
+1467 ELQLSSNSNKMS
-1480 VNTLKSKNLAFAG
+1480 FAG
-1493 VQMAQGLASG
+1493 TRMAQGIATG
-1503 IKSQYSVVRDA
+1503 IKSKYSVVRDA
-1514 LQGSVTEAIDG
+1514 LQDTVSSAMDG
-1525 IRSIKPEEVFSF
+1525 IRSISPEQLFSF

-1542 LTKYFNAI
+1542 LSKYFNAI
-1550 FEDRDWQNDW
+1550 FEDRDWQNEW
-1560 ITHIPE
+1560 ITHLPDS
-1566 NMRDMVREIGRQMER
+1566 MREMVLNIGKQLER
-1581 FEGLSIYDVG
+1581 YEGLSQMDTGGVG
-1591 NLSRWREVLSDN
+1591 KWRKILSEDASAN
-1603 PNVIQY
+1603 QY
-1609 RPDNDNP
+1609 RPITTQGNKEQVQRQNDIIIEVP
-1616 NKQPYMSYT
+1616 VILEGREIARGTYKYT
-1625 EKDLK
+1625 TEYQNREVSRD
-1630 QQRPIQ
+1630 
-1636 IVIERM
+1636 
-1642 VLAELLISP
+1642 SD
-1651 LELLQGQKF
+1651 F
-1660 ETDLYNAGVRR
+1660 

>member
-1 MTLGN
+1 MALGN

-179 QLGNASGRIRERMN
+179 QLGNVSGRLRERMN
-193 EVGNTMQDTGSRI
+193 EVGNTMQDTGSRV

-216 VAAGVG
+216 VAAGIG

-630 IEGYVNLK
+630 LEGYVNLK
-638 EKAFKTLDEI
+638 EQAFKTLDEI
-648 PVLTGEKAKEAVQR
+648 PVLTGDKAREAVQR
-662 AHDEFGKLA
+662 AHNEFGKLA

-854 KQQLQQAQEVLKSK
+854 KQQLLQAQEVLKSK

-952 STREKAVQVGSDIA
+952 STREKAVQIGSDIA

-1056 IDLGPLGK
+1056 IDLGPIGK

-1073 LKEGTVGIDAVFIY
+1073 LKEGTVGIDAVFIF

-1119 IGVEDVLRQLGV
+1119 IGVQDVFNKLGITL
-1131 SMDDKTKYNLQG
+1131 DDQTKYDLG
-1143 NGEVTI
+1143 PNGQFT
-1149 ASLVQGLQTGQFNID
+1149 ASSLAQGLQNGQINID
-1164 QALEVIRQMVVQKTN
+1164 TALEVIRQMVVQKTN
-1179 VDTTQQGANIS
+1179 IDTTQQGSNIS
-1190 QTTADGIRQNGSQP
+1190 QTTANGIAGNTAPENAATGKK
-1204 VQAANEVK
+1204 QA
-1212 QGVEQT
+1212 VEGIM
-1218 LGSTTDG
+1218 GSTTDG
-1225 NGGAMSTV
+1225 G
-1233 LMRQFMAQNKP
+1233 
-1244 SIVGEAT
+1244 
-1251 GIKQGVEQQLGSTT
+1251 
-1265 DNNGGNNS
+1265 GGNKSGSELGQGIINQDGYIRGS
-1273 TSMMRNAIANNQGNV
+1273 ALQVVASAHGAFNTINGNPAGNQGGQGFASGIVNQNGHIRGSALEAVTSAHAGFNNV
-1288 NGAASGVKQSVENT
+1288 NGTPHGQKGGSQFAQGMEDTKGQVRSSGSNVAESGNSGLKSVSSISPGEAFSSGFASGISNGRWNVQSV
-1302 LGATTDGNGGASS
+1302 ASS
-1315 TLIMQ
+1315 L
-1320 RLINGNRGTVVNAAA
+1320 A
-1335 GVKSGVESTLGSATD
+1335 
-1350 GGGGDKAGNK
+1350 
-1360 FANDLG
+1360 
-1366 SKRGAAQGSGASVA
+1366 RGAF
-1380 GGGLDGL
+1380 D
-1387 GSIVANSVGLSFAKG
+1387 
-1402 FAFGMDGAFS
+1402 
-1412 QVRAKAASLAS
+1412 
-1423 AAFNA
+1423 A
-1428 LTATLNVNS
+1428 LKATLNVNS
-1437 PSKLTR
+1437 PSRLTR
-1443 DKGGMPFGEGFA
+1443 DQGGKPFSEGFA
-1455 VGIGKSAYMAEN
+1455 LGIQKTSYMAEN
-1467 ESHTLGTSAYKSL
+1467 ESRTLGTNAYKSL
-1480 VNTLKSKNLAFAG
+1480 VNALKSNDLAFAG
-1493 VQMAQGLASG
+1493 VQMAQGLATG

-1525 IRSIKPEEVFSF
+1525 IRSIKPEEIFSF

-1550 FEDRDWQNDW
+1550 FVDGDWQNDW

-1566 NMRDMVREIGRQMER
+1566 SMRDMVREIGRQMER
-1581 FEGLSIYDVG
+1581 FEGLSIHDVG

-1609 RPDNDNP
+1609 RPNNDNP
-1616 NKQPYMSYT
+1616 DKGQYMPYSN
-1625 EKDLK
+1625 KDLA
-1630 QQRPIQ
+1630 QQRPLQ
-1636 IVIERM
+1636 IVIDRM

-1660 ETDLYNAGVRR
+1660 ETDLFNAGVRR

>member
-1 MTLGN
+1 MALGD

-134 EYKQGTQSLQRLTAQ
+134 EYKQGTQALQRLTAQ

-163 LHRYRNELG
+163 LHRFRNELG
-172 DTQERME
+172 DTEERMD
-179 QLGNASGRIRERMN
+179 QLSNVSGRMRERMN
-193 EVGNTMQDTGSRI
+193 EVGNSMQETGTRI

-222 ALVVNAGQ
+222 ALVVNASQ

-248 SLKVSAVAKEV
+248 SLKVSAVAREV

-352 SEYGPLFHEMGFS
+352 SEYGPLFNEMGFS
-365 ADEMF
+365 AEEMF

-384 DYVNDVMKEFGI
+384 DYVNDVMKEFQI
-396 RVKDGSKSTTEAM
+396 RVKDGSKSTSDAM
-409 GQMSKETQKVWQAML
+409 GEMSKGTQKVWQEFL
-424 EGKATSKDVFNA
+424 KGKGTVKDVFNA
-436 VLNELRTT
+436 VLNELKSS

-451 QLGVALFGVKWEDL
+451 QLGVSLFGTKWEDL

-555 LLLAPAVLGVVSA
+555 LLLAPVVLGVVSA
-568 LGMLSFAVGAIIANP
+568 LGMLSFAIGAIIANP

-630 IEGYVNLK
+630 LEGYVNLK

-648 PVLTGEKAKEAVQR
+648 PVLTGDKAKEAVQR

-671 DEAIQAINKDR
+671 DEAIQAINKDK

-743 MTAADKS
+743 MSAADKS
-750 VFLTALKAIDSE
+750 VFLAALKSIDSE
-762 VGKAASKSVDEI
+762 VGKSASKSVDEI
-774 QKIGKAMDNFNSNT
+774 QKIGKAMDNFNKNT

-798 DLGSEYKKL
+798 DLGKQYTSLY
-807 TNELDKARQK
+807 NDLDKARQK

-828 TKGQEIAIAQINKKY
+828 TKGQEVAIAQINKKY
-843 SDQSILITEGY
+843 SEQSILITEGY
-854 KQQLQQAQEVLKSK
+854 KQQLQHAQEVLKSK
-868 GIEMDLTTGIT
+868 GIEMDLTSGIT
-879 KAETEKIKIQGRGF
+879 KAEQEKITIQGRSF
-893 GEYVKNSEI
+893 GEYVKNSEM
-902 IESTNENLFKRL
+902 IESKNDNLFRRL
-914 QDRAAKESDLR
+914 QERSAKESELR
-925 KKSADEVKRYGE
+925 QKSAEEVKRYGE

-966 YALEDGTKAVNLG
+966 YALEDGTKVVNLG

-1012 VEMGSKPLTAEGIKV
+1012 IEMGNKPLTAEGIKV
-1027 MTTFADG
+1027 MNTFADG
-1034 LKQMNVTDIA
+1034 LKQMNVSDIA

-1056 IDLGPLGK
+1056 VDLGPLGK

-1073 LKEGTVGIDAVFIY
+1073 LKEGTVGIDAVFIF
-1087 FQQHLSKLTATDLS
+1087 FQQHLSKLTAKDLS
-1101 QDGTKIM
+1101 QDGTRIM
-1108 STLKTGMEMGF
+1108 ATLKTGMETGF
-1119 IGVEDVLRQLGV
+1119 LSVQDVLQKLGI
-1131 SMDDKTKYNLQG
+1131 SIEDKTKYNLG
-1143 NGEVTI
+1143 PNGEVTI
-1149 ASLVQGLQTGQFNID
+1149 SSLVKGLQTGQFSID
-1164 QALEVIRQMVVQKTN
+1164 QALEVIRQMVVTKTN

-1190 QTTADGIRQNGSQP
+1190 QTTADGIRQNGGQP
-1204 VQAANEVK
+1204 VQAAGEVK
-1212 QGVEQT
+1212 QGVEGT

-1225 NGGAMSTV
+1225 NGGAMSTL

-1244 SIVGEAT
+1244 GIVGEAS

-1273 TSMMRNAIANNQGNV
+1273 TSMMRNNIVNNHGSV
-1288 NGAASGVKQSVENT
+1288 VGAASGVKSGVEIS
-1302 LGATTDGNGGASS
+1302 LGSTTDGNGGSNS
-1315 TLIMQ
+1315 TNIMQ
-1320 RLINGNRGTVVNAAA
+1320 RMISGNRGNVVGSASS
-1335 GVKSGVESTLGSATD
+1335 VKQGVEGTLGSATD
-1350 GGGGDKAGNK
+1350 GGGGAKAGSD
-1360 FANDLG
+1360 FARGVGNQSG
-1366 SKRGAAQGSGASVA
+1366 SARSSGVSVA
-1380 GGGLDGL
+1380 ESGKSGFN
-1387 GSIVANSVGLSFAKG
+1387 SVSANSVGGSFAQG
-1402 FAFGMDGAFS
+1402 FADGMSSKGSIVSRVASGLAQGAF
-1412 QVRAKAASLAS
+1412 AALR
-1423 AAFNA
+1423 
-1428 LTATLNVNS
+1428 ATLDVNS

-1443 DKGGMPFGEGFA
+1443 DQGGMPFGEGFA
-1455 VGIGKSAYMAEN
+1455 VGIQKSAPMAEK
-1467 ESHTLGTSAYKSL
+1467 ESRSLGLKANKAL
-1480 VNTLKSKNLAFAG
+1480 VNELQLNSDNNRMTFAG
-1493 VQMAQGLASG
+1493 VRMAQGLATG

-1514 LQGSVTEAIDG
+1514 LQNTVEGAIDG
-1525 IRSIKPEEVFSF
+1525 IRSIRPEEIFSLQ
-1537 KGDDP
+1537 GDDP

-1550 FEDRDWQNDW
+1550 FIDGDWQNDW
-1560 ITHIPE
+1560 ITHVPE
-1566 NMRDMVREIGRQMER
+1566 SMRDMVREIGRQMER
-1581 FEGLSIYDVG
+1581 FEGLSVYDVG
-1591 NLSRWREVLSDN
+1591 RLSKWREVLSDN

-1609 RPDNDNP
+1609 RPDNGNP
-1616 NKQPYMSYT
+1616 DKQTRQPAQIVNHFYNQDTSEVMRQ
-1625 EKDLK
+1625 
-1630 QQRPIQ
+1630 QQR
-1636 IVIERM
+1636 
-1642 VLAELLISP
+1642 VLNEVAFTWGGTS
-1651 LELLQGQKF
+1651 
-1660 ETDLYNAGVRR
+1660 

>member
-1 MTLGN
+1 MALGD

-49 SEMDQLENKTNHL
+49 SEMDQLENKANHL
-62 NQKIE
+62 NQKID

-100 MQQLEQEIQQST
+100 MQQLEREIQQST

-117 NAQETKDLQAQ
+117 NAQETKDLQTQ

-134 EYKQGTQSLQRLTAQ
+134 EYKQGTQALQRLTAQ

-179 QLGNASGRIRERMN
+179 QLGNVSGRLRERMN

-222 ALVVNAGQ
+222 ALVVNASQ

-319 MGRFGLSGQ
+319 MGRFGLSGK

-365 ADEMF
+365 AEEMF
-370 TILINGSKNGAYNL
+370 TILINGSQNGAYNL
-384 DYVNDVMKEFGI
+384 DYVNDVMKEFQI
-396 RVKDGSKSTTEAM
+396 RVKDGSKSTSDAM
-409 GQMSKETQKVWQAML
+409 GEMSKGTQKVWQEFL
-424 EGKATSKDVFNA
+424 KGKGTVKDVFNA
-436 VLNELRTT
+436 VLNELKTS

-451 QLGVALFGVKWEDL
+451 QLGVSLFGTKWEDL

-484 GAMNKMVDG
+484 GAMDKMVDG

-546 STKKVYGTS
+546 SSKKVYGTA
-555 LLLAPAVLGVVSA
+555 LLLAPAVMGVVSA
-568 LGMLSFAVGAIIANP
+568 LGLLSFGIGAIIANP

-596 ALGFAFAEAGKKAK
+596 ALGFAFAEAGKKAQK
-610 QAEEDSRKYGEGV
+610 ADEDSRRFGDGV

-630 IEGYVNLK
+630 LEGYVNLK

-648 PVLTGEKAKEAVQR
+648 PTMTGEKAKEAVQR

-671 DEAIQAINKDR
+671 DEAIQAINKDK
-682 GKLQAHLDSWFSG
+682 GKFKAHLDSWFAG

-704 KDKILNDQMEVFKA
+704 KDKILNDQMELYKA
-718 QEEAVIKANE
+718 QEEAVLKAHE
-728 KIQSLLTQYNGQIYK
+728 KIGNLLSQYNGQIYK
-743 MTAADKS
+743 MSAADKD
-750 VFLTALKAIDSE
+750 VFLTALKTIDAE
-762 VGKAASKSVDEI
+762 VGKSATKSVDEI
-774 QKIGKAMDNFNSNT
+774 QKIGKAMDNFNKNT

-798 DLGSEYKKL
+798 DLGKEY
-807 TNELDKARQK
+807 TNLYNDLDKAKQK
-817 EIEFAKSKIAD
+817 EIEYAKSHI
-828 TKGQEIAIAQINKKY
+828 KGSGEQQAAISQINKKY
-843 SDQSILITEGY
+843 SEQSTLLTKGY
-854 KQQLQQAQEVLKSK
+854 EQQLQQAQEVLKSK
-868 GIEMDLTTGIT
+868 GVEMDLTTGIT
-879 KAETEKIKIQGRGF
+879 KAEQERITIQGRGF

-902 IESTNENLFKRL
+902 IESKNENLFKRL

-925 KKSADEVKRYGE
+925 KKSADEVKTYGE
-937 ALIANSNTVYDSLFQ
+937 SLIANSNSVYESLFQ
-952 STREKAVQVGSDIA
+952 STRDKAVQIGSDIA

-984 KVEEFVDGIKTGKY
+984 KVDEFVEGIKTGKY
-998 KVQDVAVALINTMR
+998 KVQDVAIALINTMR

-1027 MTTFADG
+1027 MTSFAEG
-1034 LKQMNVTDIA
+1034 LKQLNVTDIA
-1044 TKLNLDLKKNLE
+1044 AKLNIDLKKNLE

-1064 MTSTQFVNG
+1064 MTTTQFVNG
-1073 LKEGTVGIDAVFIY
+1073 LKEGTVGIDAVFIF

-1101 QDGTKIM
+1101 KDGTKIM

-1119 IGVEDVLRQLGV
+1119 VSIQDILKQLGV
-1131 SMDDKTKYNLQG
+1131 SIEDKTKYDLG
-1143 NGEVTI
+1143 PNGQVTI
-1149 ASLVQGLQTGQFNID
+1149 SSLVQGMQNGQFNID

-1190 QTTADGIRQNGSQP
+1190 QTTADGIRQNGGQP
-1204 VQAANEVK
+1204 VQAASEVK

-1225 NGGAMSTV
+1225 NGGAMSTL
-1233 LMRQFMAQNKP
+1233 LMRQFMSQNKP
-1244 SIVGEAT
+1244 GIVGEAS

-1273 TSMMRNAIANNQGNV
+1273 TSMMRNAIANNQGSV
-1288 NGAASGVKQSVENT
+1288 NGAAAGVKQGVQVT
-1302 LGATTDGNGGASS
+1302 LGSTTDGNGGAAS
-1315 TLIMQ
+1315 TNIMQ
-1320 RLINGNRGTVVNAAA
+1320 RMINGNRSSVVGAATN
-1335 GVKSGVESTLGSATD
+1335 VKQGVEGTLGNATD
-1350 GGGGDKAGNK
+1350 GGGGSKAGNK
-1360 FANDLG
+1360 FVDDLG
-1366 SKRGAAQGSGASVA
+1366 SKRGAAQGSGANVA
-1380 GGGLDGL
+1380 GGGLSGL
-1387 GSIVANSVGLSFAKG
+1387 GSIIANSVGLAFAQG
-1402 FAFGMDGAFS
+1402 FAYGMDGAFG

-1437 PSKLTR
+1437 PSRLVR
-1443 DKGGMPFGEGFA
+1443 DKGGLPFGEGFA
-1455 VGIGKSAYMAEN
+1455 VGIQKSTPMAEK
-1467 ESHTLGTSAYKSL
+1467 ESRSLALKANKAL
-1480 VNTLKSKNLAFAG
+1480 VNELQLNSNSNSMTFAG
-1493 VQMAQGLASG
+1493 VRMAQGIATG

-1514 LQGSVTEAIDG
+1514 LQDTVSDAMDG
-1525 IRSIKPEEVFSF
+1525 IRSIKPEEIFSF

-1550 FEDRDWQNDW
+1550 FEDGDWQNDW

-1566 NMRDMVREIGRQMER
+1566 SMRKMVSEIGRQMER
-1581 FEGLSIYDVG
+1581 FEGLSINDLG
-1591 NLSRWREVLSDN
+1591 NLSGWR
-1603 PNVIQY
+1603 
-1609 RPDNDNP
+1609 
-1616 NKQPYMSYT
+1616 K
-1625 EKDLK
+1625 
-1630 QQRPIQ
+1630 
-1636 IVIERM
+1636 
-1642 VLAELLISP
+1642 
-1651 LELLQGQKF
+1651 
-1660 ETDLYNAGVRR
+1660 

>member
-1 MTLGN
+1 MALGD

-49 SEMDQLENKTNHL
+49 SEMDQLENKANHL

-117 NAQETKDLQAQ
+117 NAQETKDLQTQ

-134 EYKQGTQSLQRLTAQ
+134 EYKQGTQALQRLTAQ

-172 DTQERME
+172 DTQERMD
-179 QLGNASGRIRERMN
+179 QLGNVSGRLRERMN

-301 AETMESDVNE
+301 AKTMESDVNE

-555 LLLAPAVLGVVSA
+555 LLLVPAVLGVVSA

-648 PVLTGEKAKEAVQR
+648 PVLTGDKAKEAVQR

-695 ETDSAVLRA
+695 ETDTAVLRA

-854 KQQLQQAQEVLKSK
+854 KQQLQQAQKVLKSK

-952 STREKAVQVGSDIA
+952 STREKAVQIGSDIA

-1119 IGVEDVLRQLGV
+1119 IGVQDVFNKLGITL
-1131 SMDDKTKYNLQG
+1131 DDQTKYDLG
-1143 NGEVTI
+1143 PNGQFT
-1149 ASLVQGLQTGQFNID
+1149 ASSLAQGLQNGQINID
-1164 QALEVIRQMVVQKTN
+1164 TALEVIRQMVVQKTN
-1179 VDTTQQGANIS
+1179 IDTTQQGSNIS
-1190 QTTADGIRQNGSQP
+1190 QTTANGIASNTAPENAATGKK
-1204 VQAANEVK
+1204 QA
-1212 QGVEQT
+1212 VEGIM
-1218 LGSTTDG
+1218 GSTTDG
-1225 NGGAMSTV
+1225 GGG
-1233 LMRQFMAQNKP
+1233 NK
-1244 SIVGEAT
+1244 SGSELGQ
-1251 GIKQGVEQQLGSTT
+1251 GIINQEGYIRGSTLQVVASAHGAFNT
-1265 DNNGGNNS
+1265 INGNPAG
-1273 TSMMRNAIANNQGNV
+1273 NQGGQGFAGGIVNQNGYIRGSALEAVASAHAGFNNV
-1288 NGAASGVKQSVENT
+1288 NGTPQGQKGGSQFAQGMEDTKGQARSSGSNVAESGNSGLKSVSSISPGEAFSSGFASGISNGRWNVQSV
-1302 LGATTDGNGGASS
+1302 ASS
-1315 TLIMQ
+1315 L
-1320 RLINGNRGTVVNAAA
+1320 A
-1335 GVKSGVESTLGSATD
+1335 
-1350 GGGGDKAGNK
+1350 
-1360 FANDLG
+1360 
-1366 SKRGAAQGSGASVA
+1366 RGAF
-1380 GGGLDGL
+1380 D
-1387 GSIVANSVGLSFAKG
+1387 
-1402 FAFGMDGAFS
+1402 
-1412 QVRAKAASLAS
+1412 
-1423 AAFNA
+1423 A
-1428 LTATLNVNS
+1428 LKATLNMNS
-1437 PSKLTR
+1437 PSRLTR
-1443 DKGGMPFGEGFA
+1443 DQGGKPFSEGFA
-1455 VGIGKSAYMAEN
+1455 LGIQKTSYMAEN
-1467 ESHTLGTSAYKSL
+1467 ESHTLGTNAYKSL
-1480 VNTLKSKNLAFAG
+1480 VNTLKSNNLAFAG
-1493 VQMAQGLASG
+1493 VQMAQGLAAG

-1514 LQGSVTEAIDG
+1514 LQDTVTGAIDG
-1525 IRSIKPEEVFSF
+1525 IRSIKPEEIFSF
-1537 KGDDP
+1537 QGDEP

-1550 FEDRDWQNDW
+1550 FVDGDWQNDW

-1603 PNVIQY
+1603 PNAIQY

-1616 NKQPYMSYT
+1616 DKGQYMPYSN
-1625 EKDLK
+1625 KDLA
-1630 QQRPIQ
+1630 QQRPLQ
-1636 IVIERM
+1636 IVIDRM

>member
-1 MTLGN
+1 MALGN

-117 NAQETKDLQAQ
+117 NAQETKDLQTQ

-134 EYKQGTQSLQRLTAQ
+134 EYKQGTQALQRLTAQ

-179 QLGNASGRIRERMN
+179 QVGNVSGRLRERMN

-206 SQGFGAAAVG
+206 SQEFGAAAVG

-352 SEYGPLFHEMGFS
+352 SEYGPLFNEMGFS
-365 ADEMF
+365 AEEMF
-370 TILINGSKNGAYNL
+370 TILINGSQNGAYNL
-384 DYVNDVMKEFGI
+384 DYVNDVMKEFQI
-396 RVKDGSKSTTEAM
+396 RVKDGSKSTTDAM
-409 GQMSKETQKVWQAML
+409 GEMSEGTQKVWKEFL
-424 EGKATSKDVFNA
+424 KGKGTVKDVFNA
-436 VLNELRTT
+436 VLNELKTS

-451 QLGVALFGVKWEDL
+451 QLGVSLFGTKWEDL

-610 QAEEDSRKYGEGV
+610 QAEEDSRKFGEGV

-630 IEGYVNLK
+630 LEGYVNLK

-648 PVLTGEKAKEAVQR
+648 PVLTGDKAREAVQR

-728 KIQSLLTQYNGQIYK
+728 KIQRLLTQYNGQIYK

-937 ALIANSNTVYDSLFQ
+937 ALIANSTTVYDSLFQ
-952 STREKAVQVGSDIA
+952 STREKAVQIGSDIA

-1044 TKLNLDLKKNLE
+1044 TKLNLDFKKNLE

-1073 LKEGTVGIDAVFIY
+1073 LKEGTVGIDAVFIF

-1119 IGVEDVLRQLGV
+1119 IGVQDVFNKLGITLG
-1131 SMDDKTKYNLQG
+1131 DQTKYDLG
-1143 NGEVTI
+1143 PNGQFT
-1149 ASLVQGLQTGQFNID
+1149 ASSLAQGLQNGQINID
-1164 QALEVIRQMVVQKTN
+1164 TALEVIRQMVVQKTN
-1179 VDTTQQGANIS
+1179 IDTTQQGSNIS
-1190 QTTADGIRQNGSQP
+1190 QTTANGIAGNTAPENAATGKK
-1204 VQAANEVK
+1204 QA
-1212 QGVEQT
+1212 VEGIM
-1218 LGSTTDG
+1218 GSTTDG
-1225 NGGAMSTV
+1225 G
-1233 LMRQFMAQNKP
+1233 
-1244 SIVGEAT
+1244 
-1251 GIKQGVEQQLGSTT
+1251 
-1265 DNNGGNNS
+1265 GGNKSGSELGQGIINQDGYIRGS
-1273 TSMMRNAIANNQGNV
+1273 ALQVVASAHGAFNTINGNPAGNQGGQGFASGIVNQNGHIRGSALEAVTSAHAGFNNV
-1288 NGAASGVKQSVENT
+1288 NGTPHGQKGGSQFAQGMEDTKGQARSSGSNVAESGNYGLKSVSSISPGEAFSSGFASGIS
-1302 LGATTDGNGGASS
+1302 NGKWNV
-1315 TLIMQ
+1315 Q
-1320 RLINGNRGTVVNAAA
+1320 NV
-1335 GVKSGVESTLGSATD
+1335 
-1350 GGGGDKAGNK
+1350 
-1360 FANDLG
+1360 
-1366 SKRGAAQGSGASVA
+1366 
-1380 GGGLDGL
+1380 
-1387 GSIVANSVGLSFAKG
+1387 
-1402 FAFGMDGAFS
+1402 
-1412 QVRAKAASLAS
+1412 AASLARG
-1423 AAFNA
+1423 AFDA
-1428 LTATLNVNS
+1428 LKATLNMNS
-1437 PSKLTR
+1437 PSRLTR
-1443 DKGGMPFGEGFA
+1443 DQGGKPFSEGFA
-1455 VGIGKSAYMAEN
+1455 LGIQKTSYMAEN
-1467 ESHTLGTSAYKSL
+1467 ESRTLGTNAYKSL
-1480 VNTLKSKNLAFAG
+1480 VNTLKSNNLAFAG
-1493 VQMAQGLASG
+1493 VQMAQGLAAG

-1514 LQGSVTEAIDG
+1514 LQDTVTGAIDG
-1525 IRSIKPEEVFSF
+1525 IRSIKPEEIFSF
-1537 KGDDP
+1537 QGDDP

-1550 FEDRDWQNDW
+1550 FVDGDWQNDW

-1616 NKQPYMSYT
+1616 DKGQYTPYSNR
-1625 EKDLK
+1625 DLA
-1630 QQRPIQ
+1630 QQRPLQ
-1636 IVIERM
+1636 IVIDRM

>member
-1 MTLGN
+1 MALGD

-49 SEMDQLENKTNHL
+49 SEMDQLENKANHL

-134 EYKQGTQSLQRLTAQ
+134 EYKQGTQALQRLTEQ

-179 QLGNASGRIRERMN
+179 QVGNVSGRLRERMN

-451 QLGVALFGVKWEDL
+451 QLGVSLFGVKWEDL

-648 PVLTGEKAKEAVQR
+648 PVLTGEKTKEAVQR

-828 TKGQEIAIAQINKKY
+828 TQGQEIAIAQINKKY

-952 STREKAVQVGSDIA
+952 STREKAVQIGSDIA

-1119 IGVEDVLRQLGV
+1119 IGVQDVFNKLGITL
-1131 SMDDKTKYNLQG
+1131 DDQTKYDLG
-1143 NGEVTI
+1143 PNGQFT
-1149 ASLVQGLQTGQFNID
+1149 ASSLAQGLQNGQINID
-1164 QALEVIRQMVVQKTN
+1164 TALEVIRQMVVQKTN
-1179 VDTTQQGANIS
+1179 IDTTQQGSNIS
-1190 QTTADGIRQNGSQP
+1190 QTTANGIASNTAPENAATGKK
-1204 VQAANEVK
+1204 QA
-1212 QGVEQT
+1212 VEGIM
-1218 LGSTTDG
+1218 GSTTDG
-1225 NGGAMSTV
+1225 G
-1233 LMRQFMAQNKP
+1233 
-1244 SIVGEAT
+1244 
-1251 GIKQGVEQQLGSTT
+1251 
-1265 DNNGGNNS
+1265 GGNKS
-1273 TSMMRNAIANNQGNV
+1273 GSELGQGIINQDGYIRGSALQVVASVHGAFNTINGNPAGSQGGQGFASGIVNQNGYIRGSALGAVASAHAGFNNV
-1288 NGAASGVKQSVENT
+1288 NGTPHGQKGGNEFAQGMENTQGRARSSGSNVAESGNSGLKSVSSVSPGEAFSSGFASGISNGKWNVQSV
-1302 LGATTDGNGGASS
+1302 ASS
-1315 TLIMQ
+1315 L
-1320 RLINGNRGTVVNAAA
+1320 A
-1335 GVKSGVESTLGSATD
+1335 
-1350 GGGGDKAGNK
+1350 
-1360 FANDLG
+1360 
-1366 SKRGAAQGSGASVA
+1366 RGA
-1380 GGGLDGL
+1380 
-1387 GSIVANSVGLSFAKG
+1387 FE
-1402 FAFGMDGAFS
+1402 
-1412 QVRAKAASLAS
+1412 
-1423 AAFNA
+1423 A
-1428 LTATLNVNS
+1428 LKATLNVNS
-1437 PSKLTR
+1437 PSRLTR
-1443 DKGGMPFGEGFA
+1443 DQGGKPFSEGFA
-1455 VGIGKSAYMAEN
+1455 LGIQKTSYMAEN
-1467 ESHTLGTSAYKSL
+1467 ESRTLGTNAYKSL
-1480 VNTLKSKNLAFAG
+1480 VNTLKSNNLAFAG
-1493 VQMAQGLASG
+1493 VQMAQGLATG

-1525 IRSIKPEEVFSF
+1525 IRSIKPEEIFSF

-1550 FEDRDWQNDW
+1550 FVDGDWQNDW

-1566 NMRDMVREIGRQMER
+1566 SMRDMVREIGRQMER

-1603 PNVIQY
+1603 PNAIQY

-1616 NKQPYMSYT
+1616 DKGQYMPYSN
-1625 EKDLK
+1625 KDLA
-1630 QQRPIQ
+1630 QQRPLQ
-1636 IVIERM
+1636 ILIDRM

>member
-1 MTLGN
+1 MALGDH
-6 NTIGGRV
+6 TIGGRV

-25 GINRSLKRIDAEFR
+25 GMNRSLKRIDAEFR

-49 SEMDQLENKTNHL
+49 SEMDQLENKANHL
-62 NQKIE
+62 NQKID

-100 MQQLEQEIQQST
+100 MQQLEREIQQST

-134 EYKQGTQSLQRLTAQ
+134 EYKQGTQALQRLTAQ

-172 DTQERME
+172 DTEERMDR
-179 QLGNASGRIRERMN
+179 LSNVSGRMRERMN
-193 EVGNTMQDTGSRI
+193 EVGNSMQETGTRI

-222 ALVVNAGQ
+222 ALVLNAGQ

-248 SLKVSAVAKEV
+248 SLKVSAVAREV

-328 QAFDLLAQGSAKGL
+328 QAFDLLAQGSTKGL

-424 EGKATSKDVFNA
+424 EGKAASKDVFNA

-509 IALEPLGKVILDIAK
+509 IALEPLGKVIVDIAK
-524 QAIPELKESIK
+524 QAIPELKESIT

-546 STKKVYGTS
+546 SAKKVYGTS
-555 LLLAPAVLGVVSA
+555 LLLAPVVLGVVSA
-568 LGMLSFAVGAIIANP
+568 LGMLSFAIGAIIANP

-596 ALGFAFAEAGKKAK
+596 ALGFAFAETGKKAK

-630 IEGYVNLK
+630 LEGYMNLK

-648 PVLTGEKAKEAVQR
+648 PVLTGDKAKEAVQR

-671 DEAIQAINKDR
+671 DEAIQAINKDK
-682 GKLQAHLDSWFSG
+682 GKLQTHLDSWFSG

-743 MTAADKS
+743 MSAADKS
-750 VFLTALKAIDSE
+750 VFLAALKSIDSE
-762 VGKAASKSVDEI
+762 VGKSASKSVDEI
-774 QKIGKAMDNFNSNT
+774 QKISKAMDNFNKNT

-798 DLGSEYKKL
+798 DLGKQYTSLY
-807 TNELDKARQK
+807 NDLDKARQK

-828 TKGQEIAIAQINKKY
+828 TKGQEVAIAQINKKY
-843 SDQSILITEGY
+843 SEQSILITEGY
-854 KQQLQQAQEVLKSK
+854 KQRLKQAQEVLKSK

-879 KAETEKIKIQGRGF
+879 KAEQEKITIQGRSF
-893 GEYVKNSEI
+893 GEYVKNSEM
-902 IESTNENLFKRL
+902 IESKNDNLFRRL
-914 QDRAAKESDLR
+914 QERSAKESELR
-925 KKSADEVKRYGE
+925 KKSAEEVKRYGE
-937 ALIANSNTVYDSLFQ
+937 ALLANSNTVYDSLFQ

-966 YALEDGTKAVNLG
+966 YALEDGTKAVHLG

-998 KVQDVAVALINTMR
+998 KVQDVAVALISTMR
-1012 VEMGSKPLTAEGIKV
+1012 IEMGNKSLTAEGSKV
-1027 MTTFADG
+1027 MTTFAEG
-1034 LKQMNVTDIA
+1034 LKQMNVSDIA
-1044 TKLNLDLKKNLE
+1044 AKLNIDLKKNLE

-1064 MTSTQFVNG
+1064 MTTTQFVHG
-1073 LKEGTVGIDAVFIY
+1073 LKEGTVGIDAVFIF
-1087 FQQHLSKLTATDLS
+1087 FQQHVSKLTATDLS
-1101 QDGTKIM
+1101 KEGTKIM

-1119 IGVEDVLRQLGV
+1119 VSVQDILKQLGV
-1131 SMDDKTKYNLQG
+1131 SIEDETKYDLG
-1143 NGEVTI
+1143 ENGQVTI
-1149 ASLVQGLQTGQFNID
+1149 GSLVQGMQNGQFHID
-1164 QALEVIRQMVVQKTN
+1164 QALEVIRQMVVTKTN

-1190 QTTADGIRQNGSQP
+1190 QTTAAGIRQSGGQP
-1204 VQAANEVK
+1204 VQAAGEVK
-1212 QGVEQT
+1212 QGIEQT

-1225 NGGAMSTV
+1225 NGGAMSTL

-1244 SIVGEAT
+1244 GIVGEAS

-1265 DNNGGNNS
+1265 DNNGGNHS
-1273 TSMMRNAIANNQGNV
+1273 TSMMRNNIANNHGSV
-1288 NGAASGVKQSVENT
+1288 VGTAFGVKLGVQST
-1302 LGATTDGNGGASS
+1302 LGSTTDGNGGSNS
-1315 TLIMQ
+1315 TNMMQ
-1320 RLINGNRGTVVNAAA
+1320 RMISGNRGNVVGSASS
-1335 GVKSGVESTLGSATD
+1335 VKQGVEGTLGSATD
-1350 GGGGDKAGNK
+1350 GGGGARASIE
-1360 FANDLG
+1360 FARGVG
-1366 SKRGAAQGSGASVA
+1366 SQTGSARSSGVNVAESGKSGLNSV
-1380 GGGLDGL
+1380 
-1387 GSIVANSVGLSFAKG
+1387 SANSVGGSFAQG
-1402 FAFGMDGAFS
+1402 FADGMSSKGSIVSRVASGLAQGAF
-1412 QVRAKAASLAS
+1412 AALR
-1423 AAFNA
+1423 
-1428 LTATLNVNS
+1428 ATLDVNS

-1443 DKGGMPFGEGFA
+1443 DQGGMPFGEGFA
-1455 VGIGKSAYMAEN
+1455 LGIKQSSPMAEK
-1467 ESHTLGTSAYKSL
+1467 ESRTLAFQANDAL
-1480 VNTLKSKNLAFAG
+1480 VNELDKNEHTFAG
-1493 VQMAQGLASG
+1493 VRMAQGLASG
-1503 IKSQYSVVRDA
+1503 IKSQSSIVRDA
-1514 LQGSVTEAIDG
+1514 LQDTVEGAMDG
-1525 IRSIKPEEVFSF
+1525 IRSFKQNQILRLQGNFS
-1537 KGDDP
+1537 G
-1542 LTKYFNAI
+1542 
-1550 FEDRDWQNDW
+1550 
-1560 ITHIPE
+1560 
-1566 NMRDMVREIGRQMER
+1566 NMREIVSNIGRNIAR
-1581 FEGLSIYDVG
+1581 FE
-1591 NLSRWREVLSDN
+1591 NLGSMDISRLGAWKNIISSNNSNREYAPVDN
-1603 PNVIQY
+1603 RSAQTKTPTQIVNHFYNQDTSEVMRQ
-1609 RPDNDNP
+1609 
-1616 NKQPYMSYT
+1616 
-1625 EKDLK
+1625 
-1630 QQRPIQ
+1630 QQR
-1636 IVIERM
+1636 
-1642 VLAELLISP
+1642 VLNEVAFTWGGTS
-1651 LELLQGQKF
+1651 
-1660 ETDLYNAGVRR
+1660 

>member
-1 MTLGN
+1 MALGN

-149 VSRNDTAFNNASAA
+149 VSRNDTAFNNASAE

-179 QLGNASGRIRERMN
+179 QLGNVSGRLRERMN
-193 EVGNTMQDTGSRI
+193 EVGNTMQDTGSRV

-216 VAAGVG
+216 VAAGIG

-436 VLNELRTT
+436 VLNELQTT

-630 IEGYVNLK
+630 LEGYVNLK

-648 PVLTGEKAKEAVQR
+648 PVLTGDKAREAVQR

-843 SDQSILITEGY
+843 SDQSILITDGY

-952 STREKAVQVGSDIA
+952 STREKAVQIGSDIA

-1027 MTTFADG
+1027 MNTFADG

-1087 FQQHLSKLTATDLS
+1087 FQQHLSKLTVTDLS

-1119 IGVEDVLRQLGV
+1119 IGVQDVFNKLGITL
-1131 SMDDKTKYNLQG
+1131 DDQTKYDLG
-1143 NGEVTI
+1143 PNGQFT
-1149 ASLVQGLQTGQFNID
+1149 ASSLAQGLRNGQINID
-1164 QALEVIRQMVVQKTN
+1164 TALEVIRQMVVQKTN
-1179 VDTTQQGANIS
+1179 VDTTQQGSNIS
-1190 QTTADGIRQNGSQP
+1190 QTTANGIAGNTAPENAATGKK
-1204 VQAANEVK
+1204 QA
-1212 QGVEQT
+1212 VEGIM
-1218 LGSTTDG
+1218 GSTTDG
-1225 NGGAMSTV
+1225 G
-1233 LMRQFMAQNKP
+1233 
-1244 SIVGEAT
+1244 
-1251 GIKQGVEQQLGSTT
+1251 
-1265 DNNGGNNS
+1265 GGNKSGSELGQGIINQDVYIRGS
-1273 TSMMRNAIANNQGNV
+1273 ALQVVASAHGAFNTINGNPAGNQGGQGFASGIVNQNGHIRGSALEAVTSAHAGFNNV
-1288 NGAASGVKQSVENT
+1288 NGTPHGQKGGSQFAQGMEDTKGQARSSGSNVAESGNSGLKSVSSISPGEAFSSGFASGIS
-1302 LGATTDGNGGASS
+1302 NGKWNV
-1315 TLIMQ
+1315 Q
-1320 RLINGNRGTVVNAAA
+1320 NV
-1335 GVKSGVESTLGSATD
+1335 
-1350 GGGGDKAGNK
+1350 
-1360 FANDLG
+1360 
-1366 SKRGAAQGSGASVA
+1366 
-1380 GGGLDGL
+1380 
-1387 GSIVANSVGLSFAKG
+1387 
-1402 FAFGMDGAFS
+1402 
-1412 QVRAKAASLAS
+1412 AASLARG
-1423 AAFNA
+1423 AFDA
-1428 LTATLNVNS
+1428 LKATLNVNS
-1437 PSKLTR
+1437 PSRLTR
-1443 DKGGMPFGEGFA
+1443 DQGGKPFSEGFA
-1455 VGIGKSAYMAEN
+1455 LGIQKTSYMAEN
-1467 ESHTLGTSAYKSL
+1467 ESRTLGTNAYKSL
-1480 VNTLKSKNLAFAG
+1480 VNTLKSNNLAFAG
-1493 VQMAQGLASG
+1493 VQMAQGLAAG

-1514 LQGSVTEAIDG
+1514 LQDTVTGAIDG
-1525 IRSIKPEEVFSF
+1525 IRSIKPEEIFSF
-1537 KGDDP
+1537 QGDDP

-1550 FEDRDWQNDW
+1550 FVDGDWQNDW

-1566 NMRDMVREIGRQMER
+1566 SMRDMVREIGRQMER
-1581 FEGLSIYDVG
+1581 FEGLSIYDVD
-1591 NLSRWREVLSDN
+1591 NLSRWREVLTDN

-1630 QQRPIQ
+1630 QKRPLQ
-1636 IVIERM
+1636 LVIDRM

>member
-1 MTLGN
+1 MALGD

-49 SEMDQLENKTNHL
+49 SEMDQLENKANHL
-62 NQKIE
+62 NQKID

-100 MQQLEQEIQQST
+100 MQQLEREIQQST

-117 NAQETKDLQAQ
+117 NAQETKDLQTQ

-134 EYKQGTQSLQRLTAQ
+134 EYKQGTQALQRLTAQ

-179 QLGNASGRIRERMN
+179 QLGNVSGRLRERMN

-222 ALVVNAGQ
+222 ALVVNASQ

-319 MGRFGLSGQ
+319 MGRFGLSGK

-365 ADEMF
+365 AEEMF
-370 TILINGSKNGAYNL
+370 TILINGSQNGAYNL
-384 DYVNDVMKEFGI
+384 DYVNDVMKEFQI
-396 RVKDGSKSTTEAM
+396 RVKDGSKSTSDAM
-409 GQMSKETQKVWQAML
+409 GEMSKGTQKVWQEFL
-424 EGKATSKDVFNA
+424 KGKGTVKDVFNA
-436 VLNELRTT
+436 VLNELKTS

-451 QLGVALFGVKWEDL
+451 QLGVSLFGTKWEDL

-484 GAMNKMVDG
+484 GAMDKMVDG

-546 STKKVYGTS
+546 SSKKVYGTA
-555 LLLAPAVLGVVSA
+555 LLLAPAVMGVVSA
-568 LGMLSFAVGAIIANP
+568 LGLLSFGIGAIIANP

-596 ALGFAFAEAGKKAK
+596 ALGFAFAEAGKKAQK
-610 QAEEDSRKYGEGV
+610 ADEDSRRFGDGV

-630 IEGYVNLK
+630 LEGYVNLK

-648 PVLTGEKAKEAVQR
+648 PTMTGEKAKEAVQR

-671 DEAIQAINKDR
+671 DEAIQAINKDK
-682 GKLQAHLDSWFSG
+682 GKFKAHLDSWFAG

-704 KDKILNDQMEVFKA
+704 KDKILNDQMELYKA
-718 QEEAVIKANE
+718 QEEAVLKAHE
-728 KIQSLLTQYNGQIYK
+728 KIGNLLSQYNGQIYK
-743 MTAADKS
+743 MSAADKD
-750 VFLTALKAIDSE
+750 VFLTALKTIDAE
-762 VGKAASKSVDEI
+762 VGKSATKSVDEI
-774 QKIGKAMDNFNSNT
+774 QKIGKAMDNFNKNT

-798 DLGSEYKKL
+798 DLGKEY
-807 TNELDKARQK
+807 TNLYNDLDKAKQK
-817 EIEFAKSKIAD
+817 EIEYAKSHI
-828 TKGQEIAIAQINKKY
+828 KGSGEQQAAISQINKKY
-843 SDQSILITEGY
+843 SEQSTLLTKGY
-854 KQQLQQAQEVLKSK
+854 EQQLQQAQEVLKSK
-868 GIEMDLTTGIT
+868 GVEMDLTTGIT
-879 KAETEKIKIQGRGF
+879 KAEQERITIQGRGF

-902 IESTNENLFKRL
+902 IESKNENLFKRL

-925 KKSADEVKRYGE
+925 KKSADEVKTYGE
-937 ALIANSNTVYDSLFQ
+937 SLIANSNSVYESLFQ
-952 STREKAVQVGSDIA
+952 STRDKAVQIGSDIA

-984 KVEEFVDGIKTGKY
+984 KVDEFVEGIKTGKY
-998 KVQDVAVALINTMR
+998 KVQDVAIALINTMR

-1027 MTTFADG
+1027 MTSFAEG
-1034 LKQMNVTDIA
+1034 LKQLNVTDIA
-1044 TKLNLDLKKNLE
+1044 AKLNIDLKKNLE

-1064 MTSTQFVNG
+1064 MTTTQFVNG
-1073 LKEGTVGIDAVFIY
+1073 LKEGTVGIDAVFIF

-1101 QDGTKIM
+1101 KDGTKIM

-1119 IGVEDVLRQLGV
+1119 VSIQDILKQLGV
-1131 SMDDKTKYNLQG
+1131 SIEDKTKYDLG
-1143 NGEVTI
+1143 PNGQVTI
-1149 ASLVQGLQTGQFNID
+1149 SSLVQGMQNGQFNID

-1190 QTTADGIRQNGSQP
+1190 QTTADGIRQNGGQP
-1204 VQAANEVK
+1204 VQAASEVK

-1225 NGGAMSTV
+1225 NGGAMSTL
-1233 LMRQFMAQNKP
+1233 LMRQFMSQNKP
-1244 SIVGEAT
+1244 GIVGEAS

-1273 TSMMRNAIANNQGNV
+1273 TSMMRNAIANNQGSV
-1288 NGAASGVKQSVENT
+1288 NGAAAGVKQGVQVT
-1302 LGATTDGNGGASS
+1302 LGSTTDGNGGAAS
-1315 TLIMQ
+1315 TNIMQ
-1320 RLINGNRGTVVNAAA
+1320 RMINGNRSSVVGAATN
-1335 GVKSGVESTLGSATD
+1335 VKQGVEGTLGNATD
-1350 GGGGDKAGNK
+1350 GGGGSKAGNK
-1360 FANDLG
+1360 FVDDLG
-1366 SKRGAAQGSGASVA
+1366 SKRGAAQGSGANVA
-1380 GGGLDGL
+1380 GGGLSGL
-1387 GSIVANSVGLSFAKG
+1387 GSIIANSVGLAFAQG
-1402 FAFGMDGAFS
+1402 FAYGMDGAFG

-1437 PSKLTR
+1437 PSRLVR
-1443 DKGGMPFGEGFA
+1443 DKGGLPFGEGFA
-1455 VGIGKSAYMAEN
+1455 VGIQKSTPMAEK
-1467 ESHTLGTSAYKSL
+1467 ESRSLALKANKAL
-1480 VNTLKSKNLAFAG
+1480 VNELQLNSNSNSMTFAG
-1493 VQMAQGLASG
+1493 VRMAQGIATG

-1514 LQGSVTEAIDG
+1514 LQDTVSDAMDG
-1525 IRSIKPEEVFSF
+1525 IRSIKPEE
-1537 KGDDP
+1537 
-1542 LTKYFNAI
+1542 I
-1550 FEDRDWQNDW
+1550 
-1560 ITHIPE
+1560 
-1566 NMRDMVREIGRQMER
+1566 
-1581 FEGLSIYDVG
+1581 
-1591 NLSRWREVLSDN
+1591 
-1603 PNVIQY
+1603 
-1609 RPDNDNP
+1609 
-1616 NKQPYMSYT
+1616 
-1625 EKDLK
+1625 
-1630 QQRPIQ
+1630 
-1636 IVIERM
+1636 
-1642 VLAELLISP
+1642 
-1651 LELLQGQKF
+1651 
-1660 ETDLYNAGVRR
+1660 

>member
-1 MTLGN
+1 MALGD

-49 SEMDQLENKTNHL
+49 SEMDQLENKANHL
-62 NQKIE
+62 NQKID

-100 MQQLEQEIQQST
+100 MQQLEREIQQST

-117 NAQETKDLQAQ
+117 NAQETKDLQTQ

-134 EYKQGTQSLQRLTAQ
+134 EYKQGTQALQRLTAQ

-179 QLGNASGRIRERMN
+179 QLGNVSGRLRERMN

-222 ALVVNAGQ
+222 ALVVNASQ

-319 MGRFGLSGQ
+319 MGRFGLSGK

-365 ADEMF
+365 AEEMF
-370 TILINGSKNGAYNL
+370 TILINGSQNGAYNL
-384 DYVNDVMKEFGI
+384 DYVNDVMKEFQI
-396 RVKDGSKSTTEAM
+396 RVKDGSKSTSDAM
-409 GQMSKETQKVWQAML
+409 GEMSKGTQKVWQEFL
-424 EGKATSKDVFNA
+424 KGKGTVKDVFNA
-436 VLNELRTT
+436 VLNELKTS

-451 QLGVALFGVKWEDL
+451 QLGVSLFGTKWEDL

-484 GAMNKMVDG
+484 GAMDKMVDS

-546 STKKVYGTS
+546 SSKKVYGTV
-555 LLLAPAVLGVVSA
+555 LLLAPAVMGVVSA
-568 LGMLSFAVGAIIANP
+568 LGLLSFGIGAIIANP

-596 ALGFAFAEAGKKAK
+596 ALGFAFAEAGKKAQK
-610 QAEEDSRKYGEGV
+610 ADEDSRRFGDGV

-630 IEGYVNLK
+630 LEGYVNLK

-648 PVLTGEKAKEAVQR
+648 PTMTGEKAKEAVQR

-671 DEAIQAINKDR
+671 DEAIQAINKDK
-682 GKLQAHLDSWFSG
+682 GKFQAHLDSWFAG

-704 KDKILNDQMEVFKA
+704 KEKIVNDQMEVFRA

-743 MTAADKS
+743 MSAADKS
-750 VFLTALKAIDSE
+750 VFLAALKSIDAE
-762 VGKAASKSVDEI
+762 VGKSAAKSVDEI
-774 QKIGKAMDNFNSNT
+774 QKIGKAMDNFNKNT
-788 SVETIQGKVK
+788 SVETIQNKVK
-798 DLGSEYKKL
+798 DLGKEY
-807 TNELDKARQK
+807 TNLSNDLDKARQK
-817 EIEFAKSKIAD
+817 EIEFAKTKIAD
-828 TKGQEIAIAQINKKY
+828 AEGQKVAIAQINKKY
-843 SDQSILITEGY
+843 SEQSILLTEGY

-868 GIEMDLTTGIT
+868 GVEMDLTTGIT
-879 KAETEKIKIQGRGF
+879 KAEQERITIQGRGF

-902 IESTNENLFKRL
+902 IESKNENLFKRL

-925 KKSADEVKRYGE
+925 KKSADEVKTYGE
-937 ALIANSNTVYDSLFQ
+937 SLIANSNSVYESLFQ
-952 STREKAVQVGSDIA
+952 STRDKAVQIGSDIA

-984 KVEEFVDGIKTGKY
+984 KVDEFVEGIKTGKY
-998 KVQDVAVALINTMR
+998 KIQDVAIALINTMR

-1027 MTTFADG
+1027 MTSFAEG
-1034 LKQMNVTDIA
+1034 LKQLNVTDIA
-1044 TKLNLDLKKNLE
+1044 AKLNIDLKKNLE

-1064 MTSTQFVNG
+1064 MTTTQFVQG
-1073 LKEGTVGIDAVFIY
+1073 LKEGTVGIDAVFIF

-1101 QDGTKIM
+1101 KDGTKIM

-1119 IGVEDVLRQLGV
+1119 VSIQDILKQLGV
-1131 SMDDKTKYNLQG
+1131 SIEDKTKYDLG
-1143 NGEVTI
+1143 PNGQVTI
-1149 ASLVQGLQTGQFNID
+1149 SSLVQGMQNGQFNID

-1190 QTTADGIRQNGSQP
+1190 QTTADGIRQNGGQP
-1204 VQAANEVK
+1204 VQAASEVK

-1225 NGGAMSTV
+1225 NGGAMSTL
-1233 LMRQFMAQNKP
+1233 LMRQFMSQNKP
-1244 SIVGEAT
+1244 GIVGEAS

-1273 TSMMRNAIANNQGNV
+1273 TSMMRNAIANNQGSV
-1288 NGAASGVKQSVENT
+1288 NGAAAGVKQGVQVT
-1302 LGATTDGNGGASS
+1302 LGSTTDGNGGAAS
-1315 TLIMQ
+1315 TNIMQ
-1320 RLINGNRGTVVNAAA
+1320 RMINGNRSSVVGAATN
-1335 GVKSGVESTLGSATD
+1335 VKQGVEGTLGNATD
-1350 GGGGDKAGNK
+1350 GGGGSKAGNK
-1360 FANDLG
+1360 FVNDLG
-1366 SKRGAAQGSGASVA
+1366 SKRGAAQGSGANVA
-1380 GGGLDGL
+1380 GGGLSGL
-1387 GSIVANSVGLSFAKG
+1387 GSIIANSVGLAFAQG
-1402 FAFGMDGAFS
+1402 FAYGMDGAFG

-1437 PSKLTR
+1437 PSRLVR
-1443 DKGGMPFGEGFA
+1443 DKGGLPFGEGFA
-1455 VGIGKSAYMAEN
+1455 VGIQKSTPMAEK
-1467 ESHTLGTSAYKSL
+1467 ESRSLALKANKAL
-1480 VNTLKSKNLAFAG
+1480 VNELQLNSNSNSMTFAG
-1493 VQMAQGLASG
+1493 VRMAQGIATG

-1514 LQGSVTEAIDG
+1514 LQDTVSDAMDG
-1525 IRSIKPEEVFSF
+1525 IRSIKPEEIFSF

-1550 FEDRDWQNDW
+1550 FEDGDWQNDW

-1566 NMRDMVREIGRQMER
+1566 SMRKMVSEIGRQMER
-1581 FEGLSIYDVG
+1581 FEGLSINDLG
-1591 NLSRWREVLSDN
+1591 NLSGWRKILSDN
-1603 PNVIQY
+1603 PNVVQY
-1609 RPDNDNP
+1609 RQSNNNQDKPTR
-1616 NKQPYMSYT
+1616 QPA
-1625 EKDLK
+1625 
-1630 QQRPIQ
+1630 Q
-1636 IVIERM
+1636 IVNHFYNQDTSEVIR
-1642 VLAELLISP
+1642 
-1651 LELLQGQKF
+1651 QQKKAINDIAF
-1660 ETDLYNAGVRR
+1660 MLGGSM

>member
-1 MTLGN
+1 MALGN

-85 KQQEMRQKCEQLATS
+85 KQQEMRQKCEQLAIS

-134 EYKQGTQSLQRLTAQ
+134 EYKQGSQALQRLTAQ

-179 QLGNASGRIRERMN
+179 QVGNVSGRLRERMN

-301 AETMESDVNE
+301 AETMDSDVNE

-555 LLLAPAVLGVVSA
+555 LLLAPAVLGVISA

-596 ALGFAFAEAGKKAK
+596 ALGFAFAEAGKNAK

-630 IEGYVNLK
+630 LEGYVNLK
-638 EKAFKTLDEI
+638 EQAFKTLDEI
-648 PVLTGEKAKEAVQR
+648 PVLTGDKAREAVQR

-952 STREKAVQVGSDIA
+952 STREKAVQIGSDIA

-998 KVQDVAVALINTMR
+998 KVQDVAIALINTMR

-1073 LKEGTVGIDAVFIY
+1073 LKEGTVGIDAVFIF

-1119 IGVEDVLRQLGV
+1119 IGVQEVFNKLGITL
-1131 SMDDKTKYNLQG
+1131 DDQTKYDLG
-1143 NGEVTI
+1143 PNGQFT
-1149 ASLVQGLQTGQFNID
+1149 ASSLAQGLQNGQINID
-1164 QALEVIRQMVVQKTN
+1164 TALEVIRQMVVQKTN
-1179 VDTTQQGANIS
+1179 IDTTQQGSNIS
-1190 QTTADGIRQNGSQP
+1190 QTTANGIAGNTAPENAATGKK
-1204 VQAANEVK
+1204 QA
-1212 QGVEQT
+1212 VEGIM
-1218 LGSTTDG
+1218 GSTTDG
-1225 NGGAMSTV
+1225 G
-1233 LMRQFMAQNKP
+1233 
-1244 SIVGEAT
+1244 
-1251 GIKQGVEQQLGSTT
+1251 
-1265 DNNGGNNS
+1265 GGNKS
-1273 TSMMRNAIANNQGNV
+1273 GSELGQGIINQDGYIRGSALQVVASAHGAFNTINGNPAGSQGGQGFASGIVNQNGYIRGSALGAVASAHAGFNNV
-1288 NGAASGVKQSVENT
+1288 NGTPHGQKGGNEFAQGMENTQGRARSSGSNVAESGNSGLKSVSSVSPGEAFSSGFASGISNGKWNVQSV
-1302 LGATTDGNGGASS
+1302 ASS
-1315 TLIMQ
+1315 L
-1320 RLINGNRGTVVNAAA
+1320 A
-1335 GVKSGVESTLGSATD
+1335 
-1350 GGGGDKAGNK
+1350 
-1360 FANDLG
+1360 
-1366 SKRGAAQGSGASVA
+1366 RGA
-1380 GGGLDGL
+1380 
-1387 GSIVANSVGLSFAKG
+1387 FE
-1402 FAFGMDGAFS
+1402 
-1412 QVRAKAASLAS
+1412 
-1423 AAFNA
+1423 A
-1428 LTATLNVNS
+1428 LKATLNVNS
-1437 PSKLTR
+1437 PSRLTR
-1443 DKGGMPFGEGFA
+1443 DQGGKPFSEGFA
-1455 VGIGKSAYMAEN
+1455 LGIQKTSYMAEN
-1467 ESHTLGTSAYKSL
+1467 ESRTLGTNAYKSL
-1480 VNTLKSKNLAFAG
+1480 VNTLKSNDLAFAG
-1493 VQMAQGLASG
+1493 VQMVQGLATG

-1525 IRSIKPEEVFSF
+1525 IRSIKPEEIFSF
-1537 KGDDP
+1537 KGGDP

-1550 FEDRDWQNDW
+1550 FVDGDWQNDW

-1566 NMRDMVREIGRQMER
+1566 SMRDMVREIGRQMER

-1609 RPDNDNP
+1609 RPDNDNLD
-1616 NKQPYMSYT
+1616 KGQYMPYSNR
-1625 EKDLK
+1625 DLA
-1630 QQRPIQ
+1630 QQRPLQ
-1636 IVIERM
+1636 IVMDRM

-1660 ETDLYNAGVRR
+1660 ETDLFNAGVRR

>member
-1 MTLGN
+1 
-6 NTIGGRV
+6 
-13 RLDTDQFENGIA
+13 
-25 GINRSLKRIDAEFR
+25 
-39 NTSEQLRGVG
+39 
-49 SEMDQLENKTNHL
+49 
-62 NQKIE
+62 
-67 AQTQKMKHYEQA
+67 
-79 LRTSQQ
+79 
-85 KQQEMRQKCEQLATS
+85 
-100 MQQLEQEIQQST
+100 
-112 QAYGK
+112 
-117 NAQETKDLQAQ
+117 
-128 YNQLQQ
+128 
-134 EYKQGTQSLQRLTAQ
+134 
-149 VSRNDTAFNNASAA
+149 
-163 LHRYRNELG
+163 
-172 DTQERME
+172 
-179 QLGNASGRIRERMN
+179 
-193 EVGNTMQDTGSRI
+193 
-206 SQGFGAAAVG
+206 
-216 VAAGVG
+216 
-222 ALVVNAGQ
+222 
-230 FEEANKK
+230 
-237 VQAGLGLTREE
+237 
-248 SLKVSAVAKEV
+248 
-259 WREGYGEDLA
+259 
-269 SVSDSLVKVKRN
+269 
-281 IKDINDD
+281 
-288 ETLKQVTRDSEIL
+288 
-301 AETMESDVNE
+301 
-311 VTRGAAQL
+311 
-319 MGRFGLSGQ
+319 
-328 QAFDLLAQGSAKGL
+328 
-342 NYSNELFDNL
+342 
-352 SEYGPLFHEMGFS
+352 
-365 ADEMF
+365 
-370 TILINGSKNGAYNL
+370 
-384 DYVNDVMKEFGI
+384 
-396 RVKDGSKSTTEAM
+396 
-409 GQMSKETQKVWQAML
+409 
-424 EGKATSKDVFNA
+424 
-436 VLNELRTT
+436 
-444 DDQIKVN
+444 
-451 QLGVALFGVKWEDL
+451 
-465 EATTMLSL
+465 MLSL

-610 QAEEDSRKYGEGV
+610 QAEEDSRKFGEGV

-630 IEGYVNLK
+630 LEGYVNLK

-648 PVLTGEKAKEAVQR
+648 PVLTGDKAREAVQR

-728 KIQSLLTQYNGQIYK
+728 KIQRLLTQYNGQIYK

-937 ALIANSNTVYDSLFQ
+937 ALIANSTTVYDSLFQ
-952 STREKAVQVGSDIA
+952 STREKAVQIGSDIA

-1044 TKLNLDLKKNLE
+1044 TKLNLDFKKNLE

-1073 LKEGTVGIDAVFIY
+1073 LKEGTVGIDAVFIF

-1119 IGVEDVLRQLGV
+1119 IGVQDVFNKLGITLG
-1131 SMDDKTKYNLQG
+1131 DQTKYDLG
-1143 NGEVTI
+1143 PNGQFT
-1149 ASLVQGLQTGQFNID
+1149 ASSLAQGLQNGQINID
-1164 QALEVIRQMVVQKTN
+1164 TALEVIRQMVVQKTN
-1179 VDTTQQGANIS
+1179 IDTTQQGSNIS
-1190 QTTADGIRQNGSQP
+1190 QTTANGIAGNTAPENAATGKK
-1204 VQAANEVK
+1204 QA
-1212 QGVEQT
+1212 VEGIM
-1218 LGSTTDG
+1218 GSTTDG
-1225 NGGAMSTV
+1225 G
-1233 LMRQFMAQNKP
+1233 
-1244 SIVGEAT
+1244 
-1251 GIKQGVEQQLGSTT
+1251 
-1265 DNNGGNNS
+1265 GGNKSGSELGQGIINQDGYIRGS
-1273 TSMMRNAIANNQGNV
+1273 ALQVVASAHGAFNTINGNPAGNQGGQGFASGIVNQNGHIRGSALEAVTSAHAGFNNV
-1288 NGAASGVKQSVENT
+1288 NGTPHGQKGGSQFAQGMEDTKGQARSSGSNVAESGNYGLKSVSSISPGEAFSSGFASGIS
-1302 LGATTDGNGGASS
+1302 NGKWNV
-1315 TLIMQ
+1315 Q
-1320 RLINGNRGTVVNAAA
+1320 NV
-1335 GVKSGVESTLGSATD
+1335 
-1350 GGGGDKAGNK
+1350 
-1360 FANDLG
+1360 
-1366 SKRGAAQGSGASVA
+1366 
-1380 GGGLDGL
+1380 
-1387 GSIVANSVGLSFAKG
+1387 
-1402 FAFGMDGAFS
+1402 
-1412 QVRAKAASLAS
+1412 AASLARG
-1423 AAFNA
+1423 AFDA
-1428 LTATLNVNS
+1428 LKATLNMNS
-1437 PSKLTR
+1437 PSRLTR
-1443 DKGGMPFGEGFA
+1443 DQGGKPFSEGFA
-1455 VGIGKSAYMAEN
+1455 LGIQKTSYMAEN
-1467 ESHTLGTSAYKSL
+1467 ESRTLGTNAYKSL
-1480 VNTLKSKNLAFAG
+1480 VNTLKSNNLAFAG
-1493 VQMAQGLASG
+1493 VQMAQGLAAG

-1514 LQGSVTEAIDG
+1514 LQDTVTGAIDG
-1525 IRSIKPEEVFSF
+1525 IRSIKPEEIFSF
-1537 KGDDP
+1537 QGDDP

-1550 FEDRDWQNDW
+1550 FVDGDWQNDW

-1616 NKQPYMSYT
+1616 DKGQYTPYSNR
-1625 EKDLK
+1625 DLA
-1630 QQRPIQ
+1630 QQRPLQ
-1636 IVIERM
+1636 IVIDRM

>member
-1 MTLGN
+1 MALGD

-117 NAQETKDLQAQ
+117 NAQETKELQTH

-179 QLGNASGRIRERMN
+179 QLGNVSGRVRERMN
-193 EVGNTMQDTGSRI
+193 EVGNSMQETGTRI

-222 ALVVNAGQ
+222 ALVVNASQ

-248 SLKVSAVAKEV
+248 SLKVSAVAREV

-288 ETLKQVTRDSEIL
+288 DTLKQVTRDSEIL

-311 VTRGAAQL
+311 VTRGASQL
-319 MGRFGLSGQ
+319 MGRFGLSSQ
-328 QAFDLLAQGSAKGL
+328 QAFDLLAQGSNKGL

-352 SEYGPLFHEMGFS
+352 SEYGPLIHEMGFS

-370 TILINGSKNGAYNL
+370 NILINGSQNGAYNL

-396 RVKDGSKSTTEAM
+396 RIKDGSKSTTEAM
-409 GQMSKETQKVWQAML
+409 GQMSQSTQKVWKAML

-436 VLNELRTT
+436 VLNELKTT

-451 QLGVALFGVKWEDL
+451 QLGVSLFGVKWEDL
-465 EATTMLSL
+465 ERTTMLSL
-473 NNMETGLGNYS
+473 NNMETGLGDYS

-524 QAIPELKESIK
+524 QAIPELKESVK

-546 STKKVYGTS
+546 SSKKVYGTA

-568 LGMLSFAVGAIIANP
+568 LGMLSFGIGAIIANP

-596 ALGFAFAEAGKKAK
+596 ALGFAFADAGKKAK
-610 QAEEDSRKYGEGV
+610 QAEEDSRRFGDGV

-630 IEGYVNLK
+630 LEGYVNLK
-638 EKAFKTLDEI
+638 EQAFKTLDEI
-648 PVLTGEKAKEAVQR
+648 PTLTGDKAKEAVQR

-671 DEAIQAINKDR
+671 DEAIQAINKDK
-682 GKLQAHLDSWFSG
+682 GKLQAHLDSWFAG
-695 ETDSAVLRA
+695 ETDSSVLRA
-704 KDKILNDQMEVFKA
+704 KDKIVNDQMEVFKA

-743 MTAADKS
+743 MSAADKS
-750 VFLTALKAIDSE
+750 VFLTALKSIDAE

-774 QKIGKAMDNFNSNT
+774 QKIGKAMDNFNKNT

-798 DLGSEYKKL
+798 DLGSEYTKL
-807 TNELDKARQK
+807 TNQLDKARQK

-843 SDQSILITEGY
+843 SEQSVLLTKGY
-854 KQQLQQAQEVLKSK
+854 EQQLQQAQKVLESK
-868 GIEMDLTTGIT
+868 GVEMDLTTGIT

-925 KKSADEVKRYGE
+925 KKSADEVKAYGE
-937 ALIANSNTVYDSLFQ
+937 SLIANSNSVYESLFQ
-952 STREKAVQVGSDIA
+952 STRDKAVQIGSDIA

-984 KVEEFVDGIKTGKY
+984 KVDEFVDGIKTGKY
-998 KVQDVAVALINTMR
+998 KVQDVAIALINTMR

-1034 LKQMNVTDIA
+1034 LKQMNVSDIA
-1044 TKLNLDLKKNLE
+1044 TKLNLDLKRNLE

-1064 MTSTQFVNG
+1064 MTSSQFVNG
-1073 LKEGTVGIDAVFIY
+1073 LKEGTVGIDAVFIF

-1119 IGVEDVLRQLGV
+1119 INVQDVLQKLGV
-1131 SMDDKTKYNLQG
+1131 SIEDETKYNLG
-1143 NGEVTI
+1143 PNGEVTI
-1149 ASLVQGLQTGQFNID
+1149 ASLVQGLQTGQFSID

-1190 QTTADGIRQNGSQP
+1190 QTTADGIRQNGGQP
-1204 VQAANEVK
+1204 VQAAGEVK
-1212 QGVEQT
+1212 QGIEQT

-1225 NGGAMSTV
+1225 NGGAMSTL

-1244 SIVGEAT
+1244 SIVGEAS

-1273 TSMMRNAIANNQGNV
+1273 TSMMRINIANNQG
-1288 NGAASGVKQSVENT
+1288 SVV
-1302 LGATTDGNGGASS
+1302 
-1315 TLIMQ
+1315 
-1320 RLINGNRGTVVNAAA
+1320 GTAA
-1335 GVKSGVESTLGSATD
+1335 GVKSGVEGTLGSTTDGNGGSASTNIMQRMISGNRGSIVGAASSVKQGVEGTLGSATD
-1350 GGGGDKAGNK
+1350 GGGGAKSGSDFARGLGNQS
-1360 FANDLG
+1360 G
-1366 SKRGAAQGSGASVA
+1366 SARSSGVSVA
-1380 GGGLDGL
+1380 ESGKSGL
-1387 GSIVANSVGLSFAKG
+1387 GSVSANSAGGSFAQG
-1402 FAFGMDGAFS
+1402 FADGMSNKGSIVSRVASGLAQGAF
-1412 QVRAKAASLAS
+1412 AALR
-1423 AAFNA
+1423 
-1428 LTATLNVNS
+1428 ATLDVNS

-1443 DKGGMPFGEGFA
+1443 DQGGMPFGEGFA
-1455 VGIGKSAYMAEN
+1455 LGIQKSAYMAQRESREMGTKANTALIN
-1467 ESHTLGTSAYKSL
+1467 ELQLSSNSNKMS
-1480 VNTLKSKNLAFAG
+1480 FAG
-1493 VQMAQGLASG
+1493 TRMAQGIATG
-1503 IKSQYSVVRDA
+1503 IKSKYSVVRDA
-1514 LQGSVTEAIDG
+1514 LQDTVSSAMDG
-1525 IRSIKPEEVFSF
+1525 IRSISPEQLFSF

-1542 LTKYFNAI
+1542 LSKYFNTI
-1550 FEDRDWQNDW
+1550 FEDRDWQNEW
-1560 ITHIPE
+1560 ITHLPDS
-1566 NMRDMVREIGRQMER
+1566 MREMVLNIGKQLER
-1581 FEGLSIYDVG
+1581 YEGLSQMDTGGVG
-1591 NLSRWREVLSDN
+1591 KWRKVLSEDASAN
-1603 PNVIQY
+1603 QY
-1609 RPDNDNP
+1609 RPITTQGNKEQVQRQNDIIIEVP
-1616 NKQPYMSYT
+1616 VILEGREIARGTYKYT
-1625 EKDLK
+1625 TEYQNRDVS
-1630 QQRPIQ
+1630 RNS
-1636 IVIERM
+1636 
-1642 VLAELLISP
+1642 A
-1651 LELLQGQKF
+1651 F
-1660 ETDLYNAGVRR
+1660 

>member
-1 MTLGN
+1 MALGN

-117 NAQETKDLQAQ
+117 NAQETKDLQTQ

-134 EYKQGTQSLQRLTAQ
+134 EYKQGTQALQRLTAQ

-179 QLGNASGRIRERMN
+179 QVGNVSGRLRERMN

-206 SQGFGAAAVG
+206 SQEFGAAAVG

-352 SEYGPLFHEMGFS
+352 SEYGPLFNEMGFS
-365 ADEMF
+365 AEEMF
-370 TILINGSKNGAYNL
+370 TILINGSQNGAYNL
-384 DYVNDVMKEFGI
+384 DYVNDVMKEFQI
-396 RVKDGSKSTTEAM
+396 RVKDGSKSTTDAM
-409 GQMSKETQKVWQAML
+409 GEMSEGTQKVWKEFL
-424 EGKATSKDVFNA
+424 KGKGTVKDVFNA
-436 VLNELRTT
+436 VLNELKTS

-451 QLGVALFGVKWEDL
+451 QLGVSLFGTKWEDL

-610 QAEEDSRKYGEGV
+610 QAEEDSRKFGEGV

-630 IEGYVNLK
+630 LEGYVNLK

-648 PVLTGEKAKEAVQR
+648 PVLTGDKAREAVQR

-728 KIQSLLTQYNGQIYK
+728 KIQRLLTQYNGQIYK

-937 ALIANSNTVYDSLFQ
+937 ALIANSTTVYDSLFQ
-952 STREKAVQVGSDIA
+952 STREKAVQIGSDIA

-1012 VEMGSKPLTAEGIKV
+1012 VEMGNKPLTAEGIKV

-1044 TKLNLDLKKNLE
+1044 TKLNLDFKKNLE

-1073 LKEGTVGIDAVFIY
+1073 LKEGTVGIDAVFIF

-1119 IGVEDVLRQLGV
+1119 IGVQDVFNKLGITLG
-1131 SMDDKTKYNLQG
+1131 DQTKYDLG
-1143 NGEVTI
+1143 PNGQFT
-1149 ASLVQGLQTGQFNID
+1149 ASSLAQGLQNGQINID
-1164 QALEVIRQMVVQKTN
+1164 TALEVIRQMVVQKTN
-1179 VDTTQQGANIS
+1179 IDTTQQGSNIS
-1190 QTTADGIRQNGSQP
+1190 QTTANGIAGNTAPENAATGKK
-1204 VQAANEVK
+1204 QA
-1212 QGVEQT
+1212 VEGIM
-1218 LGSTTDG
+1218 GSTTDG
-1225 NGGAMSTV
+1225 G
-1233 LMRQFMAQNKP
+1233 
-1244 SIVGEAT
+1244 
-1251 GIKQGVEQQLGSTT
+1251 
-1265 DNNGGNNS
+1265 GGNKSGSELGQGIINQDGYIRGS
-1273 TSMMRNAIANNQGNV
+1273 ALQVVASAHGAFNTINGNPAGNQGGQGFASGIVNQNGHIRGSALEAVTSAHAGFNNV
-1288 NGAASGVKQSVENT
+1288 NGTPHGQKGGSQFAQGMEDTKGQARSSGSNVAESGNYGLKSVSSISPGEAFSSGFASGIS
-1302 LGATTDGNGGASS
+1302 NGKWNV
-1315 TLIMQ
+1315 Q
-1320 RLINGNRGTVVNAAA
+1320 NV
-1335 GVKSGVESTLGSATD
+1335 
-1350 GGGGDKAGNK
+1350 
-1360 FANDLG
+1360 
-1366 SKRGAAQGSGASVA
+1366 
-1380 GGGLDGL
+1380 
-1387 GSIVANSVGLSFAKG
+1387 
-1402 FAFGMDGAFS
+1402 
-1412 QVRAKAASLAS
+1412 AASLARG
-1423 AAFNA
+1423 AFDA
-1428 LTATLNVNS
+1428 LKATLNMNS
-1437 PSKLTR
+1437 PSRLTR
-1443 DKGGMPFGEGFA
+1443 DQGGKPFSEGFA
-1455 VGIGKSAYMAEN
+1455 LGIQKTSYMAEN
-1467 ESHTLGTSAYKSL
+1467 ESRTLGTNAYKSL
-1480 VNTLKSKNLAFAG
+1480 VNTLKSNNLAFAG
-1493 VQMAQGLASG
+1493 VQMAQGLAAG

-1514 LQGSVTEAIDG
+1514 LQDTVTGAIDG
-1525 IRSIKPEEVFSF
+1525 IRSIKPEEIFSF
-1537 KGDDP
+1537 QGDDP

-1550 FEDRDWQNDW
+1550 FVDGDWQNDW

-1616 NKQPYMSYT
+1616 DKGQYTPYSNR
-1625 EKDLK
+1625 DLA
-1630 QQRPIQ
+1630 QQRPLQ
-1636 IVIERM
+1636 IVIDRM

>member
-1 MTLGN
+1 MALGD

-49 SEMDQLENKTNHL
+49 SEMDQLENKANHL
-62 NQKIE
+62 NQKID

-100 MQQLEQEIQQST
+100 MQQLEREIQQST

-117 NAQETKDLQAQ
+117 NAQETKDLQTQ

-134 EYKQGTQSLQRLTAQ
+134 EYKQGTQALQRLTAQ

-179 QLGNASGRIRERMN
+179 QLGNVSGRLRERMN

-222 ALVVNAGQ
+222 ALVVNASQ

-319 MGRFGLSGQ
+319 MGRFGLSGK

-365 ADEMF
+365 AEEMF
-370 TILINGSKNGAYNL
+370 TILINGSQNGAYNL
-384 DYVNDVMKEFGI
+384 DYVNDVMKEFQI
-396 RVKDGSKSTTEAM
+396 RVKDGSKSTSDAM
-409 GQMSKETQKVWQAML
+409 GEMSKGTQKVWQEFL
-424 EGKATSKDVFNA
+424 KGKGTVKDVFNA
-436 VLNELRTT
+436 VLNELKTS

-451 QLGVALFGVKWEDL
+451 QLGVSLFGTKWEDL

-473 NNMETGLGNYS
+473 NKMETGLGNYS
-484 GAMNKMVDG
+484 GAMDKMVDG

-546 STKKVYGTS
+546 SSKKVYGTA
-555 LLLAPAVLGVVSA
+555 LLLAPAVMGVVSA
-568 LGMLSFAVGAIIANP
+568 LGLLSFGIGAIIANP

-596 ALGFAFAEAGKKAK
+596 ALGFAFAEAGKKAQK
-610 QAEEDSRKYGEGV
+610 ADEDSRRFGDGV

-630 IEGYVNLK
+630 LEGYVNLK

-648 PVLTGEKAKEAVQR
+648 PTMTGEKAKEAVQR

-671 DEAIQAINKDR
+671 DEAIQAINKDK
-682 GKLQAHLDSWFSG
+682 GKFKAHLDSWFAG

-704 KDKILNDQMEVFKA
+704 KDKILNDQMELYKA
-718 QEEAVIKANE
+718 QEEAVLKAHE
-728 KIQSLLTQYNGQIYK
+728 KIGNLLSQYNGQIYK
-743 MTAADKS
+743 MSAADKD
-750 VFLTALKAIDSE
+750 VFLTALKTIDAE
-762 VGKAASKSVDEI
+762 VGKSATKSVDEI
-774 QKIGKAMDNFNSNT
+774 QKIGKAMDNFNKNT

-798 DLGSEYKKL
+798 DLGKEY
-807 TNELDKARQK
+807 TNLYNDLDKAKQK
-817 EIEFAKSKIAD
+817 EIEYAKSHI
-828 TKGQEIAIAQINKKY
+828 KGSGEQQAAISQINKKY
-843 SDQSILITEGY
+843 SEQSTLLTKGY
-854 KQQLQQAQEVLKSK
+854 EQQLQQAQEVLKSK
-868 GIEMDLTTGIT
+868 GVEMDLTTGIT
-879 KAETEKIKIQGRGF
+879 KAEQERITIQGRGF

-902 IESTNENLFKRL
+902 IESKNENLFKRL

-925 KKSADEVKRYGE
+925 KKSADEVKTYGE
-937 ALIANSNTVYDSLFQ
+937 SLIANSNSVYESLFQ
-952 STREKAVQVGSDIA
+952 STRDKAVQIGSDIA

-984 KVEEFVDGIKTGKY
+984 KVDEFVEGIKTGKY
-998 KVQDVAVALINTMR
+998 KVQDVAIALINTMR

-1027 MTTFADG
+1027 MTSFAEG
-1034 LKQMNVTDIA
+1034 LKQLNVTDIA
-1044 TKLNLDLKKNLE
+1044 AKLNIDLKKNLE

-1064 MTSTQFVNG
+1064 MTTTQFVNG
-1073 LKEGTVGIDAVFIY
+1073 LKEGTVGIDAVFIF

-1101 QDGTKIM
+1101 KDGTKIM

-1119 IGVEDVLRQLGV
+1119 VSIQDILKQLGV
-1131 SMDDKTKYNLQG
+1131 SIEDKTKYDLG
-1143 NGEVTI
+1143 PNGQVTI
-1149 ASLVQGLQTGQFNID
+1149 SSLVQGMQNGQFNID

-1190 QTTADGIRQNGSQP
+1190 QTTADGIRQNGGQP
-1204 VQAANEVK
+1204 VQAASEVK

-1225 NGGAMSTV
+1225 NGGAMSTL
-1233 LMRQFMAQNKP
+1233 LMRQFMSQNKP
-1244 SIVGEAT
+1244 GIVGEAS

-1273 TSMMRNAIANNQGNV
+1273 TSMMRNAIANNQGSV
-1288 NGAASGVKQSVENT
+1288 NGAAAGVKQGVQVT
-1302 LGATTDGNGGASS
+1302 LGSTTDGNGGAAS
-1315 TLIMQ
+1315 TNIMQ
-1320 RLINGNRGTVVNAAA
+1320 RMINGNRSSVVGAATN
-1335 GVKSGVESTLGSATD
+1335 VKQGVEGTLGNATD
-1350 GGGGDKAGNK
+1350 GGGGSKAGNK
-1360 FANDLG
+1360 FVDDLG
-1366 SKRGAAQGSGASVA
+1366 SKRGAAQGSGANVA
-1380 GGGLDGL
+1380 GGGLSGL
-1387 GSIVANSVGLSFAKG
+1387 GSIIANSVGLAFAQG
-1402 FAFGMDGAFS
+1402 FAYGMDGAFG

-1437 PSKLTR
+1437 PSRLVR
-1443 DKGGMPFGEGFA
+1443 DKGGLPFGEGFA
-1455 VGIGKSAYMAEN
+1455 VGIQKSTPMAEK
-1467 ESHTLGTSAYKSL
+1467 ESRSLALKANKAL
-1480 VNTLKSKNLAFAG
+1480 VNELQLNSNSNSMTFAG
-1493 VQMAQGLASG
+1493 VRMAQGIATG

-1514 LQGSVTEAIDG
+1514 LQDTVSDAMDG
-1525 IRSIKPEEVFSF
+1525 IRSIKPEEIFSF

-1550 FEDRDWQNDW
+1550 FEDGDWQNDW

-1566 NMRDMVREIGRQMER
+1566 SMRKMVSEIGRQMER
-1581 FEGLSIYDVG
+1581 FEGLSINDLG
-1591 NLSRWREVLSDN
+1591 NLSGWRKVLSDN
-1603 PNVIQY
+1603 PNVVQY
-1609 RPDNDNP
+1609 RQSNNNQDKPTR
-1616 NKQPYMSYT
+1616 QPA
-1625 EKDLK
+1625 
-1630 QQRPIQ
+1630 Q
-1636 IVIERM
+1636 IVNHFYNQDTSEVIR
-1642 VLAELLISP
+1642 
-1651 LELLQGQKF
+1651 QQKKAINDIAF
-1660 ETDLYNAGVRR
+1660 MLGGSM

>member
-1 MTLGN
+1 MALGN

-179 QLGNASGRIRERMN
+179 QLGNVSVRLRERMN
-193 EVGNTMQDTGSRI
+193 EVGNTMQDTGSRV

-409 GQMSKETQKVWQAML
+409 GQMSKETQNVWKAML

-596 ALGFAFAEAGKKAK
+596 ALGFAFGEAGKKAK
-610 QAEEDSRKYGEGV
+610 QAEEDSRKYGDGV

-630 IEGYVNLK
+630 LEGYVNLK

-648 PVLTGEKAKEAVQR
+648 PVLTGDKAREAVQR

-952 STREKAVQVGSDIA
+952 STREKAVQIGSDIA

-1073 LKEGTVGIDAVFIY
+1073 LKEGTVGIDAVFIF

-1119 IGVEDVLRQLGV
+1119 IGVQDVFNKLGITL
-1131 SMDDKTKYNLQG
+1131 DDQTKYDLG
-1143 NGEVTI
+1143 PNGQFT
-1149 ASLVQGLQTGQFNID
+1149 ASSLAQGLQNGQINID
-1164 QALEVIRQMVVQKTN
+1164 TALEVIRQMVVQKTN
-1179 VDTTQQGANIS
+1179 IDTTQQGSNIS
-1190 QTTADGIRQNGSQP
+1190 ETTANGIASNTAPENAATGKK
-1204 VQAANEVK
+1204 QA
-1212 QGVEQT
+1212 VEGIM
-1218 LGSTTDG
+1218 GSTTDG
-1225 NGGAMSTV
+1225 G
-1233 LMRQFMAQNKP
+1233 
-1244 SIVGEAT
+1244 
-1251 GIKQGVEQQLGSTT
+1251 
-1265 DNNGGNNS
+1265 GGNKSGSELGQGIINQEGYIRGS
-1273 TSMMRNAIANNQGNV
+1273 ALQVVASAHGAFNTINGNPAGNQGGQGFAGGIVNQKGYIRGSALEAVASAHAGFNNV
-1288 NGAASGVKQSVENT
+1288 NGTPQGQKGGSQFAQGMEDTKGQARSSGSNVAESGNSGLKSVSSISPGEAFSSGFASGISNGRWNVQSV
-1302 LGATTDGNGGASS
+1302 ASS
-1315 TLIMQ
+1315 L
-1320 RLINGNRGTVVNAAA
+1320 A
-1335 GVKSGVESTLGSATD
+1335 
-1350 GGGGDKAGNK
+1350 
-1360 FANDLG
+1360 
-1366 SKRGAAQGSGASVA
+1366 RGAF
-1380 GGGLDGL
+1380 D
-1387 GSIVANSVGLSFAKG
+1387 
-1402 FAFGMDGAFS
+1402 
-1412 QVRAKAASLAS
+1412 
-1423 AAFNA
+1423 A
-1428 LTATLNVNS
+1428 LKATLNMNS
-1437 PSKLTR
+1437 PSRLTR
-1443 DKGGMPFGEGFA
+1443 DQGGKPFSEGFA
-1455 VGIGKSAYMAEN
+1455 LGIQKTSYMAEN
-1467 ESHTLGTSAYKSL
+1467 ESRTLGTNAYKSL
-1480 VNTLKSKNLAFAG
+1480 VNTLKSNDLAFAG
-1493 VQMAQGLASG
+1493 VQMAQGLAAG

-1514 LQGSVTEAIDG
+1514 LQDTVTGAIDG
-1525 IRSIKPEEVFSF
+1525 IRSIKPEEIFSF
-1537 KGDDP
+1537 QGDEP

-1550 FEDRDWQNDW
+1550 FVDGDWQNDW

-1603 PNVIQY
+1603 PNAIQY

-1616 NKQPYMSYT
+1616 DKGQYMPYSN
-1625 EKDLK
+1625 KDLA
-1630 QQRPIQ
+1630 QQRPLQ
-1636 IVIERM
+1636 IVIDRM

>member
-1 MTLGN
+1 MALGN
-6 NTIGGRV
+6 NTIGGCV

-179 QLGNASGRIRERMN
+179 QLGNVSGRLRERMN
-193 EVGNTMQDTGSRI
+193 EVGNTMQDTGSRV

-216 VAAGVG
+216 VAAGIG

-500 WKSVTRELQ
+500 WKSVTREFQ

-555 LLLAPAVLGVVSA
+555 LLLAPAVLGIVSA

-630 IEGYVNLK
+630 LEGYVNLK

-648 PVLTGEKAKEAVQR
+648 PVLTGDKAREAVQR

-762 VGKAASKSVDEI
+762 VEKAASKSVDEI

-1027 MTTFADG
+1027 MNTFADG

-1119 IGVEDVLRQLGV
+1119 IGVQDVFNKLGITL
-1131 SMDDKTKYNLQG
+1131 DDQTKYDLG
-1143 NGEVTI
+1143 PNGQFT
-1149 ASLVQGLQTGQFNID
+1149 ASSLAQGLQNGQINID
-1164 QALEVIRQMVVQKTN
+1164 TALEVIRQMVVQKTN
-1179 VDTTQQGANIS
+1179 VDTTQQGSNIS
-1190 QTTADGIRQNGSQP
+1190 QTTANGIAGNTAPENAATGKK
-1204 VQAANEVK
+1204 QA
-1212 QGVEQT
+1212 VEGIM
-1218 LGSTTDG
+1218 GSTTDG
-1225 NGGAMSTV
+1225 G
-1233 LMRQFMAQNKP
+1233 
-1244 SIVGEAT
+1244 
-1251 GIKQGVEQQLGSTT
+1251 
-1265 DNNGGNNS
+1265 GGNKSGSELGQGIINQDGYIRGS
-1273 TSMMRNAIANNQGNV
+1273 ALQVVASAHGAFNTINGNPAGNQGGQGFASGIVNQNGHIRGSALEAVTSAHAGFNNV
-1288 NGAASGVKQSVENT
+1288 NGTPHGQKGGSQFAQGMEDTKGQARSSGSNVAESGNSGLKSVSSISPGEAFSSGFASGIS
-1302 LGATTDGNGGASS
+1302 NGKWNV
-1315 TLIMQ
+1315 Q
-1320 RLINGNRGTVVNAAA
+1320 NV
-1335 GVKSGVESTLGSATD
+1335 
-1350 GGGGDKAGNK
+1350 
-1360 FANDLG
+1360 
-1366 SKRGAAQGSGASVA
+1366 
-1380 GGGLDGL
+1380 
-1387 GSIVANSVGLSFAKG
+1387 
-1402 FAFGMDGAFS
+1402 
-1412 QVRAKAASLAS
+1412 AASLARG
-1423 AAFNA
+1423 AFDA
-1428 LTATLNVNS
+1428 LKATLNVNS
-1437 PSKLTR
+1437 PSRLTR
-1443 DKGGMPFGEGFA
+1443 DQGGKPFSEGFA
-1455 VGIGKSAYMAEN
+1455 LGIQKTSYMAEN
-1467 ESHTLGTSAYKSL
+1467 ESRTLGTNAYKSL
-1480 VNTLKSKNLAFAG
+1480 VNTLKSNDLAFAG
-1493 VQMAQGLASG
+1493 VQMAQGLATG

-1525 IRSIKPEEVFSF
+1525 IRSIKPEEIFSF

-1550 FEDRDWQNDW
+1550 FMDGDWQNDW

-1603 PNVIQY
+1603 PNAIQY

-1616 NKQPYMSYT
+1616 DKGQYMPYSN
-1625 EKDLK
+1625 KDLA
-1630 QQRPIQ
+1630 QQRPLQ
-1636 IVIERM
+1636 IVIDRM

>member
-1 MTLGN
+1 MALGD

-49 SEMDQLENKTNHL
+49 SEMDQLENKANHL

-128 YNQLQQ
+128 YDQLQQ
-134 EYKQGTQSLQRLTAQ
+134 EYKQGTQALQRLTAQ
-149 VSRNDTAFNNASAA
+149 VSRNDTAFHNASAA
-163 LHRYRNELG
+163 LHRFRNELG
-172 DTQERME
+172 DTEERME
-179 QLGNASGRIRERMN
+179 QLSNVSGRVRERMN
-193 EVGNTMQDTGSRI
+193 EVGNSMQETGSRI

-222 ALVVNAGQ
+222 ALVVNASQ

-248 SLKVSAVAKEV
+248 SLKVSAVAREV

-311 VTRGAAQL
+311 VTRGASQL

-352 SEYGPLFHEMGFS
+352 SEYGPLFHEMGFN
-365 ADEMF
+365 AEEMF
-370 TILINGSKNGAYNL
+370 TILINGSQNGAYNL
-384 DYVNDVMKEFGI
+384 DYVNDVMKEFQI
-396 RVKDGSKSTTEAM
+396 RVKDGSKSTSDAM
-409 GQMSKETQKVWQAML
+409 GQMSEGTQKVWQEFL
-424 EGKATSKDVFNA
+424 KGKGTVKDVFNA
-436 VLNELRTT
+436 VLNELKTS

-451 QLGVALFGVKWEDL
+451 QLGVSLFGTKWEDL

-473 NNMETGLGNYS
+473 NNMETGLGDYS

-546 STKKVYGTS
+546 SSKKVYGTA

-583 IVATIGGVVIGLG
+583 VVATIGGVVIGLG
-596 ALGFAFAEAGKKAK
+596 ALGFAFADAGKKAQK
-610 QAEEDSRKYGEGV
+610 AEEDSRRFGEGV

-630 IEGYVNLK
+630 MEGYVNLK
-638 EKAFKTLDEI
+638 EQAFKTLDEI
-648 PVLTGEKAKEAVQR
+648 PVLTGDKAKEAVKR
-662 AHDEFGKLA
+662 AHEEFGKLA
-671 DEAIQAINKDR
+671 DEAIQAINKDK
-682 GKLQAHLDSWFSG
+682 GKFQAHLESWFAG
-695 ETDSAVLRA
+695 ETDPAVKRA
-704 KDKILNDQMEVFKA
+704 KDKILNDQMEVYKA

-743 MTAADKS
+743 MTEADKK
-750 VFLTALKAIDSE
+750 VFLTALQSIDAE
-762 VGKAASKSVDEI
+762 VGKSAANSVNEI
-774 QKIGKAMDNFNSNT
+774 QKIGKAMDNFNKNT
-788 SVETIQGKVK
+788 SVDTIQGKVK
-798 DLGSEYKKL
+798 ELGKEYTNLYNDLE
-807 TNELDKARQK
+807 KAKQK
-817 EIEFAKSKIAD
+817 EIEFAKTHISD
-828 TKGQEIAIAQINKKY
+828 STQQEIAIAQISKKY
-843 SDQSILITEGY
+843 SEQSVLITEGY
-854 KQQLQQAQEVLKSK
+854 KQQLKQAQEVLKSK
-868 GIEMDLTTGIT
+868 GIEMDLTSGIT
-879 KAETEKIKIQGRGF
+879 KAEQEKITIQGRSF
-893 GEYVKNSEI
+893 GEYVKNSEM
-902 IESTNENLFKRL
+902 IESKNDNLFRRL
-914 QDRAAKESDLR
+914 QERSAKESELR
-925 KKSADEVKRYGE
+925 QKSAEEVKRYGE

-966 YALEDGTKAVNLG
+966 YALEDGTKAVHLG

-1012 VEMGSKPLTAEGIKV
+1012 IEMGNKPLTAEGIKV
-1027 MTTFADG
+1027 MTTFAGG
-1034 LKQMNVTDIA
+1034 LKQMNVSDIA

-1056 IDLGPLGK
+1056 VDLGPLGK

-1073 LKEGTVGIDAVFIY
+1073 LKEGTVGIDAVFIF
-1087 FQQHLSKLTATDLS
+1087 FQQHLSKLTAKDLS

-1108 STLKTGMEMGF
+1108 ATLKTGMETGF
-1119 IGVEDVLRQLGV
+1119 LSVQDVLQKLGV
-1131 SMDDKTKYNLQG
+1131 SIEDKTKYNLG
-1143 NGEVTI
+1143 PNGEVTI
-1149 ASLVQGLQTGQFNID
+1149 SSLVKGLQTGQFSID
-1164 QALEVIRQMVVQKTN
+1164 QALEVIRQMVVAKTN

-1190 QTTADGIRQNGSQP
+1190 QTTADGIRQNGGQP
-1204 VQAANEVK
+1204 VQAAGEVK

-1225 NGGAMSTV
+1225 NGGATSTL

-1244 SIVGEAT
+1244 SIVGEAS

-1273 TSMMRNAIANNQGNV
+1273 TSMMRSAIANNQGNV
-1288 NGAASGVKQSVENT
+1288 NGAAAGVKQNVENT
-1302 LGATTDGNGGASS
+1302 LGSTTDGNGGASS

-1320 RLINGNRGTVVNAAA
+1320 RLINGNRGNVVGAANN
-1335 GVKSGVESTLGSATD
+1335 VKSGVESTLGNATD

-1366 SKRGAAQGSGASVA
+1366 SKRGAAQGSGANVA
-1380 GGGLDGL
+1380 GGGLSGL
-1387 GSIVANSVGLSFAKG
+1387 GSIIANSVGLSFAQG
-1402 FAFGMDGAFS
+1402 FAYGMDGAFG
-1412 QVRAKAASLAS
+1412 QVRARAASLAS
-1423 AAFNA
+1423 AAFEA
-1428 LTATLNVNS
+1428 LKATLNVNS
-1437 PSKLTR
+1437 PSRLTR
-1443 DKGGMPFGEGFA
+1443 DQGGMPFGEGFA
-1455 VGIGKSAYMAEN
+1455 VGIQKSAPMAEK
-1467 ESHTLGTSAYKSL
+1467 ESRSLGLKANNAL
-1480 VNTLKSKNLAFAG
+1480 VNELQLNRDNNRMTFAG
-1493 VQMAQGLASG
+1493 VRMAQGLATG

-1514 LQGSVTEAIDG
+1514 LQTTVEGAMDG
-1525 IRSIKPEEVFSF
+1525 IRSIRPEEIFSLQ
-1537 KGDDP
+1537 GDDP

-1550 FEDRDWQNDW
+1550 FIDGDWQNDW

-1566 NMRDMVREIGRQMER
+1566 SMRDMVREIGRQMER
-1581 FEGLSIYDVG
+1581 FEGLSVYDVG
-1591 NLSRWREVLSDN
+1591 KLSKWREVLSDN

-1609 RPDNDNP
+1609 RPDNGNP
-1616 NKQPYMSYT
+1616 DKQTRQPA
-1625 EKDLK
+1625 
-1630 QQRPIQ
+1630 Q
-1636 IVIERM
+1636 IVNHFYNQDTAEVMRQQKR
-1642 VLAELLISP
+1642 VLNEVAFTWGGTS
-1651 LELLQGQKF
+1651 
-1660 ETDLYNAGVRR
+1660 

>member
-1 MTLGN
+1 MALGD

-49 SEMDQLENKTNHL
+49 SEMDQLENKANHL
-62 NQKIE
+62 NQKID

-100 MQQLEQEIQQST
+100 MQQLEREIQQST

-117 NAQETKDLQAQ
+117 NAQETKDLQTQ

-134 EYKQGTQSLQRLTAQ
+134 EYKQGTQALQRLTAQ

-179 QLGNASGRIRERMN
+179 QLGNVSGRLRERMN

-222 ALVVNAGQ
+222 ALVVNASQ

-319 MGRFGLSGQ
+319 MGRFGLSGK

-365 ADEMF
+365 AEEMF
-370 TILINGSKNGAYNL
+370 TILINGSQNGAYNL
-384 DYVNDVMKEFGI
+384 DYVNDVMKEFQI
-396 RVKDGSKSTTEAM
+396 RVKDGSKSTSDAM
-409 GQMSKETQKVWQAML
+409 GEMSKGTQKVWQEFL
-424 EGKATSKDVFNA
+424 KGKGTVKDVFNA
-436 VLNELRTT
+436 VLNELKTS

-451 QLGVALFGVKWEDL
+451 QLGVSLYGTKWEDL

-484 GAMNKMVDG
+484 GAMDKMVDG

-546 STKKVYGTS
+546 SSKKVYGTA
-555 LLLAPAVLGVVSA
+555 LLLAPAVMGVVSA
-568 LGMLSFAVGAIIANP
+568 LGLLSFGIGAIIANP

-596 ALGFAFAEAGKKAK
+596 ALGFAFAEAGKKAQK
-610 QAEEDSRKYGEGV
+610 ADEDSRRFGDGV

-630 IEGYVNLK
+630 LEGYVNLK

-648 PVLTGEKAKEAVQR
+648 PTMTGEKAKEAVQR

-671 DEAIQAINKDR
+671 DEAIQAINKDK
-682 GKLQAHLDSWFSG
+682 GKFKAHLDSWFAG

-704 KDKILNDQMEVFKA
+704 KDKILNDQMELYKA
-718 QEEAVIKANE
+718 QEEAVLKAHE
-728 KIQSLLTQYNGQIYK
+728 KIGNLLSQYNGQIYK
-743 MTAADKS
+743 MSAADKD
-750 VFLTALKAIDSE
+750 VFLTALKTIDAE
-762 VGKAASKSVDEI
+762 VGKSATKSVDEI
-774 QKIGKAMDNFNSNT
+774 QKIGKAMDNFNKNT

-798 DLGSEYKKL
+798 DLGKEY
-807 TNELDKARQK
+807 TNLYNDLDKAKQK
-817 EIEFAKSKIAD
+817 EIEYAKSHI
-828 TKGQEIAIAQINKKY
+828 KGSGEQQAAISQINKKY
-843 SDQSILITEGY
+843 SEQSTLLTKGY
-854 KQQLQQAQEVLKSK
+854 EQQLQQAQEVLKSK
-868 GIEMDLTTGIT
+868 GVEMDLTTGIT
-879 KAETEKIKIQGRGF
+879 KAEQERITIQGRGF

-902 IESTNENLFKRL
+902 IESKNENLFKRL

-925 KKSADEVKRYGE
+925 KKSADEVKTYGE
-937 ALIANSNTVYDSLFQ
+937 SLIANSNSVYESLFQ
-952 STREKAVQVGSDIA
+952 STRDKAVQIGSDIA

-984 KVEEFVDGIKTGKY
+984 KVDEFVEGIKTGKY
-998 KVQDVAVALINTMR
+998 KVQDVAIALINTMR

-1027 MTTFADG
+1027 MTSFAEG
-1034 LKQMNVTDIA
+1034 LKQLNVTDIA
-1044 TKLNLDLKKNLE
+1044 AKLNIDLKKNLE

-1064 MTSTQFVNG
+1064 MTTTQFVNG
-1073 LKEGTVGIDAVFIY
+1073 LKEGTVGIDAVFIF

-1101 QDGTKIM
+1101 KDGTKIM

-1119 IGVEDVLRQLGV
+1119 VSIQDILKQLGV
-1131 SMDDKTKYNLQG
+1131 SIEDKTKYDLG
-1143 NGEVTI
+1143 PNGQVTI
-1149 ASLVQGLQTGQFNID
+1149 SSLVQGMQNGQFNID

-1190 QTTADGIRQNGSQP
+1190 QTTADGIRQNGGQP
-1204 VQAANEVK
+1204 VQAASEVK

-1225 NGGAMSTV
+1225 NGGAMSTL
-1233 LMRQFMAQNKP
+1233 LMRQFMSQNKP
-1244 SIVGEAT
+1244 GIVGEAS

-1273 TSMMRNAIANNQGNV
+1273 TSMMRNAIANNQGSV
-1288 NGAASGVKQSVENT
+1288 NGAAAGVKQGVQVT
-1302 LGATTDGNGGASS
+1302 LGSTTDGNGGAAS
-1315 TLIMQ
+1315 TNIMQ
-1320 RLINGNRGTVVNAAA
+1320 RMINGNRSSVVGAATN
-1335 GVKSGVESTLGSATD
+1335 VKQGVEGTLGNATD
-1350 GGGGDKAGNK
+1350 GGGGSKAGNK
-1360 FANDLG
+1360 FVDDLG
-1366 SKRGAAQGSGASVA
+1366 SKRGAAQGSGANVA
-1380 GGGLDGL
+1380 GGGLSGL
-1387 GSIVANSVGLSFAKG
+1387 GSIIANSVGLAFAQG
-1402 FAFGMDGAFS
+1402 FAYGMDGAFG

-1437 PSKLTR
+1437 PSRLVR
-1443 DKGGMPFGEGFA
+1443 DKGGLPFGEGFA
-1455 VGIGKSAYMAEN
+1455 VGIQKSTPMAEK
-1467 ESHTLGTSAYKSL
+1467 ESRSLALKANKAL
-1480 VNTLKSKNLAFAG
+1480 VNELQLNSNSNSMTFAG
-1493 VQMAQGLASG
+1493 VRMAQGIATG

-1514 LQGSVTEAIDG
+1514 LQDTVSDAMDG
-1525 IRSIKPEEVFSF
+1525 IRSIKPEEIFSF

-1550 FEDRDWQNDW
+1550 FEDGDWQNDW

-1566 NMRDMVREIGRQMER
+1566 SMRKMVSEIGRQMER
-1581 FEGLSIYDVG
+1581 FEGLLINDLG
-1591 NLSRWREVLSDN
+1591 NLSGWRKVLSDN
-1603 PNVIQY
+1603 PNVVQY
-1609 RPDNDNP
+1609 RQSNNNQDKPTR
-1616 NKQPYMSYT
+1616 QPA
-1625 EKDLK
+1625 
-1630 QQRPIQ
+1630 Q
-1636 IVIERM
+1636 IVNHFYNQDTSEVIR
-1642 VLAELLISP
+1642 
-1651 LELLQGQKF
+1651 QQKKAINDIAF
-1660 ETDLYNAGVRR
+1660 MLGGSM

>member
-1 MTLGN
+1 MALGN

-149 VSRNDTAFNNASAA
+149 VSRNNTAFNNASAA

-179 QLGNASGRIRERMN
+179 QLGNVSGRLRERMN
-193 EVGNTMQDTGSRI
+193 EVGNTMQDTGSRV

-216 VAAGVG
+216 VAAGIG

-352 SEYGPLFHEMGFS
+352 SEYGPLFHEMSFS

-630 IEGYVNLK
+630 LEGYVNLK

-648 PVLTGEKAKEAVQR
+648 PVLTGDKAREAVQR

-682 GKLQAHLDSWFSG
+682 GKLQVHLDSWFSG

-893 GEYVKNSEI
+893 GEYVKNSER

-952 STREKAVQVGSDIA
+952 STREKAVEVANDIA
-966 YALEDGTKAVNLG
+966 VTFEDGSKAIDLG
-979 EKGVV
+979 DQGRVA
-984 KVEEFVDGIKTGKY
+984 VEEFVEGIKSGKY
-998 KVQDVAVALINTMR
+998 KVNDVAIALINTMR
-1012 VEMGSKPLTAEGIKV
+1012 LEMGKEPLTTEGIKV
-1027 MTTFADG
+1027 MNTFADG

-1073 LKEGTVGIDAVFIY
+1073 LKEGTVGIDAVFIF

-1119 IGVEDVLRQLGV
+1119 IGVQDVFNKLGITL
-1131 SMDDKTKYNLQG
+1131 DDQTKYDLG
-1143 NGEVTI
+1143 PNGQFT
-1149 ASLVQGLQTGQFNID
+1149 ASSLAQGLQNGQINID
-1164 QALEVIRQMVVQKTN
+1164 TALEVIRQMVVQKTN
-1179 VDTTQQGANIS
+1179 IDTTQQGSNIS
-1190 QTTADGIRQNGSQP
+1190 QTTANGIASNTAPENAATGKK
-1204 VQAANEVK
+1204 QA
-1212 QGVEQT
+1212 VEGIM
-1218 LGSTTDG
+1218 GSTTDG
-1225 NGGAMSTV
+1225 G
-1233 LMRQFMAQNKP
+1233 
-1244 SIVGEAT
+1244 
-1251 GIKQGVEQQLGSTT
+1251 
-1265 DNNGGNNS
+1265 GGNKSGSELGQGIINQDGYIRGS
-1273 TSMMRNAIANNQGNV
+1273 ALQVVASAHGAFNTINGSPAGNQGGQGFASGIVNQNGHIRGSALEAVTSAHAGFNNV
-1288 NGAASGVKQSVENT
+1288 NGTPHGQKGGSQFAQGMEDTKGQARSSGSNVAESGNSGLKSVSSISPGEAFSSGFASGIS
-1302 LGATTDGNGGASS
+1302 NGKWNV
-1315 TLIMQ
+1315 Q
-1320 RLINGNRGTVVNAAA
+1320 NV
-1335 GVKSGVESTLGSATD
+1335 
-1350 GGGGDKAGNK
+1350 
-1360 FANDLG
+1360 
-1366 SKRGAAQGSGASVA
+1366 
-1380 GGGLDGL
+1380 
-1387 GSIVANSVGLSFAKG
+1387 
-1402 FAFGMDGAFS
+1402 
-1412 QVRAKAASLAS
+1412 AASLARG
-1423 AAFNA
+1423 AFDA
-1428 LTATLNVNS
+1428 LKATLNMNS
-1437 PSKLTR
+1437 PSRLTR
-1443 DKGGMPFGEGFA
+1443 DQGGKPFSEGFA
-1455 VGIGKSAYMAEN
+1455 LGIQKTSYMAEN
-1467 ESHTLGTSAYKSL
+1467 ESRTLGTNAYKSL
-1480 VNTLKSKNLAFAG
+1480 VNTLKSNNLAFAG
-1493 VQMAQGLASG
+1493 VQMAQGLAAG

-1525 IRSIKPEEVFSF
+1525 IRSIKPEEIFSF
-1537 KGDDP
+1537 QGDDP

-1550 FEDRDWQNDW
+1550 FVDGDWQNDW

-1566 NMRDMVREIGRQMER
+1566 SMRDMVREIGRQMER

-1616 NKQPYMSYT
+1616 DKGQYMPYSNR
-1625 EKDLK
+1625 DLA
-1630 QQRPIQ
+1630 QQRPLQ
-1636 IVIERM
+1636 IVIDRM

>member
-1 MTLGN
+1 
-6 NTIGGRV
+6 
-13 RLDTDQFENGIA
+13 
-25 GINRSLKRIDAEFR
+25 
-39 NTSEQLRGVG
+39 
-49 SEMDQLENKTNHL
+49 
-62 NQKIE
+62 
-67 AQTQKMKHYEQA
+67 
-79 LRTSQQ
+79 
-85 KQQEMRQKCEQLATS
+85 
-100 MQQLEQEIQQST
+100 
-112 QAYGK
+112 
-117 NAQETKDLQAQ
+117 
-128 YNQLQQ
+128 
-134 EYKQGTQSLQRLTAQ
+134 
-149 VSRNDTAFNNASAA
+149 
-163 LHRYRNELG
+163 
-172 DTQERME
+172 ME
-179 QLGNASGRIRERMN
+179 QLGNVSGRLRERMN

-222 ALVVNAGQ
+222 ALVVNASQ

-319 MGRFGLSGQ
+319 MGRFGLSGK

-365 ADEMF
+365 AEEMF
-370 TILINGSKNGAYNL
+370 TILINGSQNGAYNL
-384 DYVNDVMKEFGI
+384 DYVNDVMKEFQI
-396 RVKDGSKSTTEAM
+396 RVKDGSKSTSDAM
-409 GQMSKETQKVWQAML
+409 GEMSKGTQKVWQEFL
-424 EGKATSKDVFNA
+424 KGKGTVKDVFNA
-436 VLNELRTT
+436 VLNELKTS

-451 QLGVALFGVKWEDL
+451 QLGVSLFGTKWEDL

-484 GAMNKMVDG
+484 GAMDKMVDG

-546 STKKVYGTS
+546 SSKKVYGTA
-555 LLLAPAVLGVVSA
+555 LLLAPAVMGVVSA
-568 LGMLSFAVGAIIANP
+568 LGLLSFGIGAILANP
-583 IVATIGGVVIGLG
+583 IVATLGGVVIGLG
-596 ALGFAFAEAGKKAK
+596 ALGFAFAEAGKKAQK
-610 QAEEDSRKYGEGV
+610 ADEDSRRFGDGV

-630 IEGYVNLK
+630 LEGYVNLK

-648 PVLTGEKAKEAVQR
+648 PTMTGEKAKEAVQR

-671 DEAIQAINKDR
+671 DEAIQAINKDK
-682 GKLQAHLDSWFSG
+682 GKFKAHLDSWFAG

-704 KDKILNDQMEVFKA
+704 KDKILNDQMELYKA
-718 QEEAVIKANE
+718 QEEAVLKAHE
-728 KIQSLLTQYNGQIYK
+728 KIGNLLSQYNGQIYK
-743 MTAADKS
+743 MSAADKD
-750 VFLTALKAIDSE
+750 VFLTALKTIDAE
-762 VGKAASKSVDEI
+762 VGKSATKSVDEI
-774 QKIGKAMDNFNSNT
+774 QKIGKAMDNFNKNT

-798 DLGSEYKKL
+798 DLGKEY
-807 TNELDKARQK
+807 TNLYNDLDKAKQK
-817 EIEFAKSKIAD
+817 EIEYAKSHI
-828 TKGQEIAIAQINKKY
+828 KGSGEQQAAISQINKKY
-843 SDQSILITEGY
+843 SEQSTLLTKGY
-854 KQQLQQAQEVLKSK
+854 EQQLQQAQEVLKSK
-868 GIEMDLTTGIT
+868 GVEMDLTTGIT
-879 KAETEKIKIQGRGF
+879 KAEQERITIQGRGF

-902 IESTNENLFKRL
+902 IESKNENLFKRL

-925 KKSADEVKRYGE
+925 KKSADEVKTYGE
-937 ALIANSNTVYDSLFQ
+937 SLIANSNSVYESLFQ
-952 STREKAVQVGSDIA
+952 STRDKAVQIGSDIA

-984 KVEEFVDGIKTGKY
+984 KVDEFVEGIKTGKY
-998 KVQDVAVALINTMR
+998 KVQDVAIALINTMR

-1027 MTTFADG
+1027 MTSFAEG
-1034 LKQMNVTDIA
+1034 LKQLNVTDIA
-1044 TKLNLDLKKNLE
+1044 AKLNIDLKKNLE

-1064 MTSTQFVNG
+1064 MTTTQFVNG
-1073 LKEGTVGIDAVFIY
+1073 LKEGTVGIDAVFIF

-1101 QDGTKIM
+1101 KDGTKIM

-1119 IGVEDVLRQLGV
+1119 VSIQDILKQLGV
-1131 SMDDKTKYNLQG
+1131 SIEDKTKYDLG
-1143 NGEVTI
+1143 PNGQVTI
-1149 ASLVQGLQTGQFNID
+1149 SSLVQGMQNGQFNID

-1190 QTTADGIRQNGSQP
+1190 QTTADGIRQNGGQP
-1204 VQAANEVK
+1204 VQAASEVK

-1225 NGGAMSTV
+1225 NGGAMSTL
-1233 LMRQFMAQNKP
+1233 LMRQFMSQNKP
-1244 SIVGEAT
+1244 GIVGEAS

-1273 TSMMRNAIANNQGNV
+1273 TSMMRNAIANNQGSV
-1288 NGAASGVKQSVENT
+1288 NGAAAGVKQGVQVT
-1302 LGATTDGNGGASS
+1302 LGSTTDGNGGAAS
-1315 TLIMQ
+1315 TNIMQ
-1320 RLINGNRGTVVNAAA
+1320 RMINGNRSSVVGAATN
-1335 GVKSGVESTLGSATD
+1335 VKQGVEGTLGNATD
-1350 GGGGDKAGNK
+1350 GGGGSKAGNK
-1360 FANDLG
+1360 FVDDLG
-1366 SKRGAAQGSGASVA
+1366 SKRGAAQGSGANVA
-1380 GGGLDGL
+1380 GGGLSGL
-1387 GSIVANSVGLSFAKG
+1387 GSIIANSVGLAFAQG
-1402 FAFGMDGAFS
+1402 FAYGMDGAFG

-1437 PSKLTR
+1437 PSRLVR
-1443 DKGGMPFGEGFA
+1443 DKGGLPFGEGFA
-1455 VGIGKSAYMAEN
+1455 VGIQKSTPMAEK
-1467 ESHTLGTSAYKSL
+1467 ESRSLALKANKAL
-1480 VNTLKSKNLAFAG
+1480 VNELQLNSNSNSMTFAG
-1493 VQMAQGLASG
+1493 VRMAQGIATG

-1514 LQGSVTEAIDG
+1514 LQDTVSDAMDG
-1525 IRSIKPEEVFSF
+1525 IRSIKPEEIFSF

-1550 FEDRDWQNDW
+1550 FEDGDWQNDW

-1566 NMRDMVREIGRQMER
+1566 SMRKMVSEIGRQMER
-1581 FEGLSIYDVG
+1581 FEGLSINDLG
-1591 NLSRWREVLSDN
+1591 NLSGWRKVLSDN
-1603 PNVIQY
+1603 PNVVQY
-1609 RPDNDNP
+1609 RQSNNNQDKPTR
-1616 NKQPYMSYT
+1616 QPA
-1625 EKDLK
+1625 
-1630 QQRPIQ
+1630 Q
-1636 IVIERM
+1636 IVNHFYNQDTSEVIR
-1642 VLAELLISP
+1642 
-1651 LELLQGQKF
+1651 QQKKAINDIAF
-1660 ETDLYNAGVRR
+1660 MLGGSM

>member
-1 MTLGN
+1 MALGD

-49 SEMDQLENKTNHL
+49 SEMDQLENKANHL
-62 NQKIE
+62 NQKID

-100 MQQLEQEIQQST
+100 MQQLEREIQQST

-117 NAQETKDLQAQ
+117 NAQETKDLQTQ

-134 EYKQGTQSLQRLTAQ
+134 EYKQGTQALQRLTAQ

-179 QLGNASGRIRERMN
+179 QLGNVSGRLRERMN

-222 ALVVNAGQ
+222 ALVVNASQ

-319 MGRFGLSGQ
+319 MGRFGLSGK

-365 ADEMF
+365 AEEMF
-370 TILINGSKNGAYNL
+370 TILINGSQNGAYNL
-384 DYVNDVMKEFGI
+384 DYVNDVMKEFQI
-396 RVKDGSKSTTEAM
+396 RVKDGSKSTSDAM
-409 GQMSKETQKVWQAML
+409 GEMSKGTQKVWQEFL
-424 EGKATSKDVFNA
+424 KGKGTVKDVFNA
-436 VLNELRTT
+436 VLNELKTS

-451 QLGVALFGVKWEDL
+451 QLGVSLFGTKWEDL

-484 GAMNKMVDG
+484 GAMDKMVDG

-546 STKKVYGTS
+546 SSKKVYGTA
-555 LLLAPAVLGVVSA
+555 LLLAPAVMGVVSA
-568 LGMLSFAVGAIIANP
+568 LGLLSFGIGAIIANP

-596 ALGFAFAEAGKKAK
+596 ALGFAFAEAGKKAQK
-610 QAEEDSRKYGEGV
+610 ADEDSRRFGDGV

-630 IEGYVNLK
+630 LEGYVNLK

-648 PVLTGEKAKEAVQR
+648 PTMTGEKAKEAVQR

-671 DEAIQAINKDR
+671 DEAIQAINKDK
-682 GKLQAHLDSWFSG
+682 GKFKAHLDSWFAG

-704 KDKILNDQMEVFKA
+704 KDKILNDQMELYKA
-718 QEEAVIKANE
+718 QEEAVLKAHE
-728 KIQSLLTQYNGQIYK
+728 KIGNLLSQYNGQIYK
-743 MTAADKS
+743 MSAADKD
-750 VFLTALKAIDSE
+750 VFLTALKTIDAE
-762 VGKAASKSVDEI
+762 VGKSATKSVDEI
-774 QKIGKAMDNFNSNT
+774 QKIGKAMDNFNKNT

-798 DLGSEYKKL
+798 DLGKEY
-807 TNELDKARQK
+807 TNLYNDLDKAKQK
-817 EIEFAKSKIAD
+817 EIEYAKSHI
-828 TKGQEIAIAQINKKY
+828 KGSGEQQAAISQINKKY
-843 SDQSILITEGY
+843 SEQSTLLTKGY
-854 KQQLQQAQEVLKSK
+854 EQQLQQAQEVLKSK
-868 GIEMDLTTGIT
+868 GVEMDLTTGIT
-879 KAETEKIKIQGRGF
+879 KAEQERITIQGRGF

-902 IESTNENLFKRL
+902 IESKNENLFKRL

-925 KKSADEVKRYGE
+925 KKSADEVKTYGE
-937 ALIANSNTVYDSLFQ
+937 SLIANSNSVYESLFQ
-952 STREKAVQVGSDIA
+952 STRDKAVQIGSDIA

-984 KVEEFVDGIKTGKY
+984 KVDEFVEGIKTGKY
-998 KVQDVAVALINTMR
+998 KVQDVAIALINTMR

-1027 MTTFADG
+1027 MTSFAEG
-1034 LKQMNVTDIA
+1034 LKQLNVTDIA
-1044 TKLNLDLKKNLE
+1044 AKLNIDLKKNLE

-1064 MTSTQFVNG
+1064 MTTTQFVNG
-1073 LKEGTVGIDAVFIY
+1073 LKEGTVGIDAVFIF

-1101 QDGTKIM
+1101 KDGTKIM

-1119 IGVEDVLRQLGV
+1119 VSIQDILKQLGV
-1131 SMDDKTKYNLQG
+1131 SIEDKTKYDLG
-1143 NGEVTI
+1143 PNGQVTI
-1149 ASLVQGLQTGQFNID
+1149 SSLVQGMQNGQFNID

-1190 QTTADGIRQNGSQP
+1190 QTTADGIRQNGGQP
-1204 VQAANEVK
+1204 VQAASEVK

-1225 NGGAMSTV
+1225 NGGAMSTL
-1233 LMRQFMAQNKP
+1233 LMRQFMSQNKP
-1244 SIVGEAT
+1244 GIVGEAS

-1273 TSMMRNAIANNQGNV
+1273 TSMMRNAIANNQGSV
-1288 NGAASGVKQSVENT
+1288 NGAAAGVKQGVQVT
-1302 LGATTDGNGGASS
+1302 LGSTTDGNGGAAS
-1315 TLIMQ
+1315 TNIMQ
-1320 RLINGNRGTVVNAAA
+1320 RMINGNRSSVVGAATN
-1335 GVKSGVESTLGSATD
+1335 VKQGVEGTLGNATD
-1350 GGGGDKAGNK
+1350 GGGGSKAGNK
-1360 FANDLG
+1360 FVDDLG
-1366 SKRGAAQGSGASVA
+1366 SKRGAAQGSGANVA
-1380 GGGLDGL
+1380 GGGLSGL
-1387 GSIVANSVGLSFAKG
+1387 GSIIANSVGLAFAQG
-1402 FAFGMDGAFS
+1402 FAYGMDGAFG

-1437 PSKLTR
+1437 PSRLVR
-1443 DKGGMPFGEGFA
+1443 DKGGLPFGEGFA
-1455 VGIGKSAYMAEN
+1455 VGIQKSTPMAEK
-1467 ESHTLGTSAYKSL
+1467 ESRSLALKANKAL
-1480 VNTLKSKNLAFAG
+1480 VNELQLNSNSNSMTFAG
-1493 VQMAQGLASG
+1493 VRMAQGIATG

-1514 LQGSVTEAIDG
+1514 LQDTVSDAMDG
-1525 IRSIKPEEVFSF
+1525 IRSIKPEEIFSF

-1550 FEDRDWQNDW
+1550 FEDGDWQNDW

-1566 NMRDMVREIGRQMER
+1566 SMRKMVSEIGRQMER
-1581 FEGLSIYDVG
+1581 FEGLSINDLG
-1591 NLSRWREVLSDN
+1591 NLSGWRKVLSDN
-1603 PNVIQY
+1603 PNVVQY
-1609 RPDNDNP
+1609 RQSNNNQDKPTR
-1616 NKQPYMSYT
+1616 QPA
-1625 EKDLK
+1625 
-1630 QQRPIQ
+1630 Q
-1636 IVIERM
+1636 IVNHFYNQDTSEVIR
-1642 VLAELLISP
+1642 
-1651 LELLQGQKF
+1651 QQKKAINDIAF
-1660 ETDLYNAGVRR
+1660 MLGGSM